1 MSSADWSLAPQAH
14 AQVFAEKVLPHSG
27 LDGTTPQ
34 QHPKAIVLAGQPGAG
49 KSGVAGAA
57 IRELAGDAIP
67 IDPDALREMHRDAP
81 QLVQQHPYT
90 WSGHTHSDASQW
102 AKELRSL
109 AVEGHRNLILDTTL
123 GNGDAAVNLI
133 KNLQAKGYEVEIRG
147 VVAHRLESELGVD
160 RRFTDKLDDEGFG
173 RYVPEDVRKHVYD
186 ALPGNLDKV
195 QAETGIQIRLY
206 GREGA
211 QVYDSHSDTRLPGAA
226 LEAEREARLK
236 DPRITQ
242 SLRDGWRA
250 QGRWHAELTD
260 TLPLNDKVSPPT
272 AAAVLDER
280 ATLKVVEGITPNI
293 QEARSVDHTIRVHPN
308 MVRGA
313 VIGGTAATVVEAAS
327 EGTKIADLYARDNRT
342 GAEAALLDFGA
353 RSVGGWTGAAVGAKV
368 GTLLGI
374 ESGPG
379 AIVTGIIGGGLGAWG
394 GGEIVDWI
402 EKYQINN
409 QADSTGRVWTFDP
422 AHPEKGW
429 THSEREIIGTVGT
442 LADRPIYGATTL
454 LTADAE
460 LTQQLNYQASSRAVG
475 LRLSEPD
482 QPINPFSIAGDA
494 SETPSALPRS
504 WERNPENGE
513 WRREIVHQVLEH
525 GIKNTTVE
533 VADATKAAQL
543 DDAARGIMA
552 FNAARSSAAF
562 AKQYEHAYTAQGW
575 SQYGPIPDE
584 VIWAQDHP
592 DHVLASDGRT
602 YQQQGD
608 GEWLHDGWI
617 YDSLTEGNIRDE
629 LNGTYSQIRAIQQM
643 EAPVPGAHDRSIEA
657 LTVNEREARDQ
668 AMQEANR
675 LGVAAPQAQQVAAA
689 AVAEVRGEHAEERL
703 TPQAVIDAH
712 SVERA
717 ALSPNTSPLVQ
728 EHRAPTPAAPT
739 PSDPVES
746 VQEPARRE
754 ARRPE
759 PTAASATQPAREESS
774 EPRAPTEANP
784 PAHTMPAAPVPS
796 PGIPSTERSPAQAE
810 ASAVP
815 TPDVGRP
822 ASAQE
827 PVATHTHS
835 TAPSIQ
841 TEVAEAVSV
850 TVRLHEAESTPA
862 PAPAPAPVQ
871 LESDVPATLAAAEP
885 AAPPQMTGAA
895 PKVSEH
901 EPPYAPP
908 PVEAPAAAPSSATA
922 QQEPEAP
929 PAPLLPTQPEH
940 PDHALYQQVR
950 EGVAT
955 LDAKHGR
962 TFDEA
967 SERITASLLVLA
979 KDNDL
984 DRVDHVLLS
993 NATADKPAGHTL
1005 FVVQGEPNDPAHQRA
1020 AMPTELAA
1028 QTTVEESMQQFDL
1041 VSREAHQR
1049 AIANQLEQQLEDQRV
1064 QQDIQIRAASMG

>member
-27 LDGTTPQ
+27 LDSTTPQ
-34 QHPKAIVLAGQPGAG
+34 EHPKAIVLAGQPGAG

-123 GNGDAAVNLI
+123 GNGDAAVDLI

-173 RYVPEDVRKHVYD
+173 RYVPEDVRKRVYH
-186 ALPGNLDKV
+186 ALPDNLNKV
-195 QAETGIQIRLY
+195 QSETGIQIRLY

-236 DPRITQ
+236 DTRITQ
-242 SLRDGWRA
+242 AVRDGWRT
-250 QGRWHAELTD
+250 QGRWHAELGD

-272 AAAVLDER
+272 AAAVFDER

-293 QEARSVDHTIRVHPN
+293 QEACSVDHTIRVRPN

-313 VIGGTAATVVEAAS
+313 IIGGAAATVVEAAT

-342 GAEAALLDFGA
+342 GAEAAILDFGA
-353 RSVGGWTGAAVGAKV
+353 RSVGGWTGAALGAKA

-379 AIVTGIIGGGLGAWG
+379 AIVTGIIGAGLGAWG
-394 GGEIVDWI
+394 ASEVVEWV
-402 EKYQINN
+402 EKYKINN
-409 QADSTGRVWTFDP
+409 QGDGTGRVWTFDP
-422 AHPEKGW
+422 GHPENGW

-442 LADRPIYGATTL
+442 LADRPIYGPATL

-460 LTQQLNYQASSRAVG
+460 LTQQLNYQASSLAVG
-475 LRLSEPD
+475 LRMREPD

-494 SETPSALPRS
+494 TDTPSALPRS
-504 WERNPENGE
+504 WERSPETGE
-513 WRREIVHQVLEH
+513 WRREVVHQVLEH

-533 VADATKAAQL
+533 VADAAKAAHL
-543 DDAARGIMA
+543 DETAQGIMA

-562 AKQYEHAYTAQGW
+562 AKQYEQVYTTQGW
-575 SQYGPIPDE
+575 SQYGEIPEE
-584 VIWAQDHP
+584 VVFARNHP

-602 YQQQGD
+602 YQRQHD

-617 YDSLTEGNIRDE
+617 YDSLAEGNIRDE
-629 LNGTYSQIRAIQQM
+629 LNGTYPQIRAIQQQ
-643 EAPVPGAHDRSIEA
+643 EAPTPGSHERRIEA
-657 LTVNEREARDQ
+657 LTANERDAYDQ
-668 AMQEANR
+668 ATQEANR
-675 LGVAAPQAQQVAAA
+675 LGVAAPQAQQLAAA
-689 AVAEVRGEHAEERL
+689 AVAEVRGEHADERL
-703 TPQAVIDAH
+703 TPQAVVDAH
-712 SVERA
+712 AEERA
-717 ALSPNTSPLVQ
+717 AQAPSAPPLVQ
-728 EHRAPTPAAPT
+728 EHRTPAPAAPT
-739 PSDPVES
+739 PSVRAEPA
-746 VQEPARRE
+746 QEPARPE
-754 ARRPE
+754 GPRPE
-759 PTAASATQPAREESS
+759 PTAAKAPPTQEDSS
-774 EPRAPTEANP
+774 EQKVRTDAD
-784 PAHTMPAAPVPS
+784 
-796 PGIPSTERSPAQAE
+796 SPAQQTPSAPAPSPSIPAAE
-810 ASAVP
+810 QSRAQPEA
-815 TPDVGRP
+815 RALP
-822 ASAQE
+822 ASGVERHAPAQD
-827 PVATHTHS
+827 PVATHAHS
-835 TAPSIQ
+835 LAPAHQ
-841 TEVAEAVSV
+841 TEVADAAPV
-850 TVRLHEAESTPA
+850 TARLHENDAKPA
-862 PAPAPAPVQ
+862 PIQPKSEIPANR
-871 LESDVPATLAAAEP
+871 AAVEP
-885 AAPPQMTGAA
+885 AAPPLATDAT

-901 EPPYAPP
+901 ERPYTPSP
-908 PVEAPAAAPSSATA
+908 MDVQPTPPSSAMA
-922 QQEPEAP
+922 FQQPEAP

-950 EGVAT
+950 EGVAR

-962 TFDEA
+962 TYDEA
-967 SERITASLLVLA
+967 SERMTASLLVLA

-993 NATADKPAGHTL
+993 NATADKPTGHTL
-1005 FVVQGEPNDPAHQRA
+1005 FVVQGEPSDPAHQRA

-1028 QTTVEESMQQFDL
+1028 QTSVEESMQQFDA
-1041 VSREAHQR
+1041 VSRETQQR

>member
-1 MSSADWSLAPQAH
+1 MASRDGQLPLDVHQR
-14 AQVFAEKVLPHSG
+14 VLRETIIPESG
-27 LDGTTPQ
+27 LSHHASQTT
-34 QHPKAIVLAGQPGAG
+34 PKAILLAGQPGAG
-49 KSGVAGAA
+49 KGTLKDISRA
-57 IRELAGDAIP
+57 ELGGNAVVV
-67 IDPDALREMHRDAP
+67 DPDELRDAYP
-81 QLVQQHPYT
+81 DVERLYGRHPYT
-90 WSGHTHSDASQW
+90 WAGHTHEDASHW
-102 AKELRSL
+102 AKELRSE
-109 AVEGHRNLILDTTL
+109 AVEGRRNLIIDTTL
-123 GNGDAAVNLI
+123 GNGDSAITLI
-133 KNLQAKGYEVEIRG
+133 KDLQAKGYEVEIRG

-160 RRFTDKLDDEGFG
+160 ARFSDSLDNYGFG

-250 QGRWHAELTD
+250 QGRWHAELGD
-260 TLPLNDKVSPPT
+260 TLPLNDKISPPT
-272 AAAVLDER
+272 AAAVFDER

-293 QEARSVDHTIRVHPN
+293 QEARGIDHTIRVRPN

-313 VIGGTAATVVEAAS
+313 VIGGAAATVVEAAT
-327 EGTKIADLYARDNRT
+327 EGTKIADLYARDNRA

-394 GGEIVDWI
+394 GSEIVDWI

-422 AHPEKGW
+422 AHPEEGW

-442 LADRPIYGATTL
+442 LADRPIYGATTQ

-494 SETPSALPRS
+494 SDTPSELPRS
-504 WERNPENGE
+504 WERNPETGE
-513 WRREIVHQVLEH
+513 WRREVVHQVLEH

-543 DDAARGIMA
+543 DEAAQGIMA
-552 FNAARSSAAF
+552 FNAARSSPAF
-562 AKQYEHAYTAQGW
+562 AKQYEQAYTAQGW

-617 YDSLTEGNIRDE
+617 YDSLAKGNIRDE
-629 LNGTYSQIRAIQQM
+629 LNGTREQIRAIQQM
-643 EAPVPGAHDRSIEA
+643 EAPVPGAHERRIEA
-657 LTVNEREARDQ
+657 LTVNEREAHDQ

-675 LGVAAPQAQQVAAA
+675 LGVAAPQAQQAAAA
-689 AVAEVRGEHAEERL
+689 AVAEVRGEHVEERM
-703 TPQAVIDAH
+703 TPQAVIDART
-712 SVERA
+712 VERA
-717 ALSPNTSPLVQ
+717 ALAPNAPPLVQ
-728 EHRAPTPAAPT
+728 EHRVPTSSAPTQ
-739 PSDPVES
+739 SDRVES

-754 ARRPE
+754 APRQE
-759 PTAASATQPAREESS
+759 PTAAAAMPPARDESS
-774 EPRAPTEANP
+774 ERQVHTEANR
-784 PAHTMPAAPVPS
+784 PAHPMPAAPASS
-796 PGIPSTERSPAQAE
+796 PGIPPAERSPAQPE
-810 ASAVP
+810 VSALP
-815 TPDVGRP
+815 TPDVGHP
-822 ASAQE
+822 APAQE
-827 PVATHTHS
+827 PVATQTHS
-835 TAPSIQ
+835 PAPSIQ
-841 TEVAEAVSV
+841 TEVAEAAPA
-850 TVRLHEAESTPA
+850 TARLHEAEATPA
-862 PAPAPAPVQ
+862 PIQ

-885 AAPPQMTGAA
+885 AAPPLRADAA

-901 EPPYAPP
+901 EPSYVPP
-908 PVEAPAAAPSSATA
+908 PVEAPATPHSSVTA

-967 SERITASLLVLA
+967 SERMTASLLVLA

-1005 FVVQGEPNDPAHQRA
+1005 FVVQGEPSDPAHQRA

-1028 QTTVEESMQQFDL
+1028 QTSVEESMQQFDA
-1041 VSREAHQR
+1041 VSREAQQR

>member
-1 MSSADWSLAPQAH
+1 MASKDGQLPADVHQR
-14 AQVFAEKVLPHSG
+14 VLRETIIPESG
-27 LDGTTPQ
+27 LSHHTSQTT
-34 QHPKAIVLAGQPGAG
+34 PKAILLAGQPGAG
-49 KSGVAGAA
+49 KGTLKDISRA
-57 IRELAGDAIP
+57 ELGGNVVVV
-67 IDPDALREMHRDAP
+67 DPDELRDAYP
-81 QLVQQHPYT
+81 DVERLYERYPYT
-90 WSGHTHSDASQW
+90 WAGHTHEDASHW
-102 AKELRSL
+102 AKELRAG
-109 AVEGHRNLILDTTL
+109 AVKGRRNLILDTTL
-123 GNGDAAVNLI
+123 GNGDSAITLI
-133 KNLQAKGYEVEIRG
+133 KDLQAKGYEVEIRG

-160 RRFTDKLDDEGFG
+160 ARFSNSLDNYGFG

-206 GREGA
+206 GRKGA
-211 QVYDSHSDTRLPGAA
+211 QVYDSHSDTRLPGTA
-226 LEAEREARLK
+226 LEAEREARLN

-242 SLRDGWRA
+242 TLRDDWRA
-250 QGRWHAELTD
+250 QGRWHAELGD
-260 TLPLNDKVSPPT
+260 TLPHNTKVSPPT

-280 ATLKVVEGITPNI
+280 ATLKVVEGITPSI
-293 QEARSVDHTIRVHPN
+293 QEARGIDHTIRVRPN

-313 VIGGTAATVVEAAS
+313 VIGGATATVVEAAT
-327 EGTKIADLYARDNRT
+327 EGTRIADLYARDNRT

-353 RSVGGWTGAAVGAKV
+353 RSVGGWTGAVVGAKV

-394 GGEIVDWI
+394 ASEIVEWI

-409 QADSTGRVWTFDP
+409 QADSTDRIWTFDP

-429 THSEREIIGTVGT
+429 TREETEIVGTVGT

-460 LTQQLNYQASSRAVG
+460 LSQQLNYQASSRAVG

-494 SETPSALPRS
+494 SDTPSALPRS

-513 WRREIVHQVLEH
+513 WRREVVHQVLEH

-543 DDAARGIMA
+543 DEAAQGIMA

-562 AKQYEHAYTAQGW
+562 AKQYEEAYTAQGW
-575 SQYGPIPDE
+575 SRYGAIPDE
-584 VIWAQDHP
+584 VIWAREHP

-602 YQQQGD
+602 YQHQGD

-617 YDSLTEGNIRDE
+617 YDSLAEGNIRDE
-629 LNGTYSQIRAIQQM
+629 LNSTYPQIRAIQQM
-643 EAPVPGAHDRSIEA
+643 EAPVPSAQERSIEA
-657 LTVNEREARDQ
+657 LTANERDAHEQ

-675 LGVAAPQAQQVAAA
+675 LGVAAPQVQQMAAA

-712 SVERA
+712 TVERA
-717 ALSPNTSPLVQ
+717 ALAPNTSPLVQ
-728 EHRAPTPAAPT
+728 EHHAPAPAAPT
-739 PSDPVES
+739 PSDRVES

-754 ARRPE
+754 APRQE
-759 PTAASATQPAREESS
+759 PTAAAATQPARDESS
-774 EPRAPTEANP
+774 ERQAHTEENP
-784 PAHTMPAAPVPS
+784 PAHPMPAAPLPS
-796 PGIPSTERSPAQAE
+796 PGIPSAERSPAQPE
-810 ASAVP
+810 VSALP
-815 TPDVGRP
+815 TSDVGHP
-822 ASAQE
+822 APAQE
-827 PVATHTHS
+827 PVATHAHS
-835 TAPSIQ
+835 PAPSIH
-841 TEVAEAVSV
+841 TEVTEAAPATARLPEAEA
-850 TVRLHEAESTPA
+850 TPA
-862 PAPAPAPVQ
+862 PIQ
-871 LESDVPATLAAAEP
+871 LEPDVPATLAAAEP
-885 AAPPQMTGAA
+885 AARPLITDAA

-908 PVEAPAAAPSSATA
+908 PVEAPAAPPSSATA

-929 PAPLLPTQPEH
+929 PTPLLPTQPEH

-950 EGVAT
+950 EGVAA

-962 TFDEA
+962 TFDQA
-967 SERITASLLVLA
+967 SERMTASLLVLA

-993 NATADKPAGHTL
+993 NASADKPAGHTL
-1005 FVVQGEPNDPAHQRA
+1005 FVVQGEPSDPAHQRA

-1028 QTTVEESMQQFDL
+1028 QTSVEESMQQFDA
-1041 VSREAHQR
+1041 VSREAQQR

>member
-1 MSSADWSLAPQAH
+1 MPAPSAVLAPATH
-14 AQVFAEKVLPHSG
+14 AEYLERHVIPRSG
-27 LDGTTPQ
+27 FNSANHHEVPR
-34 QHPKAIVLAGQPGAG
+34 AIVLAGQPGAG
-49 KSGVAGAA
+49 KRKLNDAA
-57 IRELAGDAIP
+57 KIDLGYDVVP
-67 IDPDALREMHRDAP
+67 IDPDDLRDTHPDVER
-81 QLVQQHPYT
+81 LRQQHPYT
-90 WSGHTHSDASQW
+90 WAGHTHEDASQW
-102 AKELRSL
+102 AKELRS
-109 AVEGHRNLILDTTL
+109 AAIGGRRNLILDTTL
-123 GNGDAAVNLI
+123 GNGDSAVTLI
-133 KNLQAKGYEVEIRG
+133 KDLQAKGYDVEIRG

-160 RRFTDKLDDEGFG
+160 ARFADSLNSAGFG

-195 QAETGIQIRLY
+195 HAETGIQIRLY
-206 GREGA
+206 GREGT

-250 QGRWHAELTD
+250 QGRWHAELGD

-272 AAAVLDER
+272 AAAVFDER

-293 QEARSVDHTIRVHPN
+293 QEARVIDHTIRVRPN

-313 VIGGTAATVVEAAS
+313 VIGGAAATVVEAAT

-342 GAEAALLDFGA
+342 GAETALLDFGA

-429 THSEREIIGTVGT
+429 THSEREIVGTVGT
-442 LADRPIYGATTL
+442 LADRPIYGATTQ

-494 SETPSALPRS
+494 SDTPSALPRS

-513 WRREIVHQVLEH
+513 WRREVVHQVLEH

-543 DDAARGIMA
+543 DEAAQGIMA

-562 AKQYEHAYTAQGW
+562 AKQYEEAYTAQGW

-584 VIWAQDHP
+584 VIWARNHP
-592 DHVLASDGRT
+592 DHVLASDGRR
-602 YQQQGD
+602 YQHQGD

-617 YDSLTEGNIRDE
+617 YDSLAEGNIRDE
-629 LNGTYSQIRAIQQM
+629 LNSTYPQIRAIQQM
-643 EAPVPGAHDRSIEA
+643 EAPVPSAQERSIEA
-657 LTVNEREARDQ
+657 LTANERDAHEQ

-675 LGVAAPQAQQVAAA
+675 LGVAAPQVQQMAAA

-717 ALSPNTSPLVQ
+717 ALAPNTSPLVQ
-728 EHRAPTPAAPT
+728 EHHAPAPAAPT
-739 PSDPVES
+739 PSDRVES

-754 ARRPE
+754 APRQE
-759 PTAASATQPAREESS
+759 PTAAAATQPARDESS
-774 EPRAPTEANP
+774 ERQAHTEENP
-784 PAHTMPAAPVPS
+784 PAHPMPAAPLPS
-796 PGIPSTERSPAQAE
+796 PGIPSAERSPAQPE
-810 ASAVP
+810 VSALP
-815 TPDVGRP
+815 TSDVGHP
-822 ASAQE
+822 APAQE
-827 PVATHTHS
+827 PVATHAHS
-835 TAPSIQ
+835 PAPSIH
-841 TEVAEAVSV
+841 TEVTEAAPATARLPEAEA
-850 TVRLHEAESTPA
+850 TPA
-862 PAPAPAPVQ
+862 PIQ
-871 LESDVPATLAAAEP
+871 LEPDVPATLAAAEP
-885 AAPPQMTGAA
+885 AARPLITDAA

-908 PVEAPAAAPSSATA
+908 PVEAPAAPPSSATA

-950 EGVAT
+950 EGVAA

-967 SERITASLLVLA
+967 SERMTASLLVLA

-984 DRVDHVLLS
+984 ARVDHVLLS

-1005 FVVQGEPNDPAHQRA
+1005 FVVQGEPSDPAHQRA

-1028 QTTVEESMQQFDL
+1028 QTSVEESMQQFDA
-1041 VSREAHQR
+1041 VSREAQQR

-1064 QQDIQIRAASMG
+1064 QHDIQIRAASMG

>member
-14 AQVFAEKVLPHSG
+14 AQAFAEKVLPHSG
-27 LDGTTPQ
+27 LDSTTPQ
-34 QHPKAIVLAGQPGAG
+34 EHPKAIVLAGQPGAG

-173 RYVPEDVRKHVYD
+173 RYVPEDVRKRVYH
-186 ALPGNLDKV
+186 ALPDNLNKV
-195 QAETGIQIRLY
+195 QSETGIQIRLY

-250 QGRWHAELTD
+250 QGRWHAELGD
-260 TLPLNDKVSPPT
+260 TLPLNAKVSPPT
-272 AAAVLDER
+272 AAAVFDER

-293 QEARSVDHTIRVHPN
+293 QEARGIDHTIRVRPN

-313 VIGGTAATVVEAAS
+313 VVGGAAATVFEAAT
-327 EGTKIADLYARDNRT
+327 EGTRIADLYARDNRT
-342 GAEAALLDFGA
+342 GAEAALLDFGT
-353 RSVGGWTGAAVGAKV
+353 RSVGGWTGAVLGAKV

-394 GGEIVDWI
+394 GSEIVDWI

-409 QADSTGRVWTFDP
+409 QADSTGRIWTFDP

-429 THSEREIIGTVGT
+429 THSDREIIGTVGT
-442 LADRPIYGATTL
+442 LADRPIYGATTQ

-482 QPINPFSIAGDA
+482 QPINPFNIAGDA
-494 SETPSALPRS
+494 SDTPSALPRS

-513 WRREIVHQVLEH
+513 WRREVVHQVLEH

-533 VADATKAAQL
+533 VADATKAAHL
-543 DDAARGIMA
+543 DETAQGIMA

-562 AKQYEHAYTAQGW
+562 AKQYEQVYTTQGW
-575 SQYGPIPDE
+575 SQYGEIPEE
-584 VIWAQDHP
+584 VVFARNHP

-602 YQQQGD
+602 YQRQHD

-617 YDSLTEGNIRDE
+617 YDSLAEGNIRDE
-629 LNGTYSQIRAIQQM
+629 LNGTYPQIRAIQQQ
-643 EAPVPGAHDRSIEA
+643 EAPTPGSHERRIEA
-657 LTVNEREARDQ
+657 LTANERDAYDQ
-668 AMQEANR
+668 ATQEANR
-675 LGVAAPQAQQVAAA
+675 LGVAAPQAQQQAAA
-689 AVAEVRGEHAEERL
+689 AVAEVRGEHADERL
-703 TPQAVIDAH
+703 TPQAVVDAH
-712 SVERA
+712 AEERA
-717 ALSPNTSPLVQ
+717 APAPSAPPLVQ
-728 EHRAPTPAAPT
+728 EHRTPAPAAPT
-739 PSDPVES
+739 PSVRAEPA
-746 VQEPARRE
+746 QEPTRPE
-754 ARRPE
+754 GLRPE
-759 PTAASATQPAREESS
+759 PTAAKAPPTQEDSS
-774 EPRAPTEANP
+774 EQKVRTDADSAAQQTPSAPAP
-784 PAHTMPAAPVPS
+784 SPSIPAAEQS
-796 PGIPSTERSPAQAE
+796 RAQPE
-810 ASAVP
+810 ASAL
-815 TPDVGRP
+815 P
-822 ASAQE
+822 ASGVERHAPAQD
-827 PVATHTHS
+827 PVATHAHS
-835 TAPSIQ
+835 LAPANQ
-841 TEVAEAVSV
+841 TEVADAAPV
-850 TVRLHEAESTPA
+850 TARLHENDAKPA
-862 PAPAPAPVQ
+862 PIQPKSEIPANR
-871 LESDVPATLAAAEP
+871 AAVEP
-885 AAPPQMTGAA
+885 AAPPPATDAA

-901 EPPYAPP
+901 ERPYTPSP
-908 PVEAPAAAPSSATA
+908 MDVQPTPPSSAMA
-922 QQEPEAP
+922 FQQPEAP

-950 EGVAT
+950 EGVAR

-967 SERITASLLVLA
+967 SERMTASLLVLA

-993 NATADKPAGHTL
+993 NATADKPTGHTL
-1005 FVVQGEPNDPAHQRA
+1005 FVVQGEPSDPAHQRA

-1028 QTTVEESMQQFDL
+1028 QTSVEESMQQFDA
-1041 VSREAHQR
+1041 VSREAQQR

>member
-1 MSSADWSLAPQAH
+1 MDTPHPRLSPEEH
-14 AQVFAEKVLPHSG
+14 AARLRDVILPESRLDQVTSQPM
-27 LDGTTPQ
+27 PR
-34 QHPKAIVLAGQPGAG
+34 AIVLAGQPGAG
-49 KSGVAGAA
+49 KGGLVTAVE
-57 IRELAGDAIP
+57 IELSDDVVKV
-67 IDPDALREMHRDAP
+67 DPDELRGAHPDAR
-81 QLVQQHPYT
+81 LLRQQHPYT
-90 WSGHTHSDASQW
+90 WAGHTHEDASQW
-102 AKELRSL
+102 AKELRST
-109 AVEGHRNLILDTTL
+109 AVEGRRNLILDTTL
-123 GNGDAAVNLI
+123 GNGDSAVSLI
-133 KNLQAKGYEVEIRG
+133 KDLQANGYDVEMRG

-160 RRFTDKLDDEGFG
+160 ARFSNSLDSRGFG

-250 QGRWHAELTD
+250 QGRWHAELGD
-260 TLPLNDKVSPPT
+260 TLPHNTKVSPPT

-293 QEARSVDHTIRVHPN
+293 QEARSVDHTIRVRPN

-313 VIGGTAATVVEAAS
+313 VIGGAAATVVEAAT
-327 EGTKIADLYARDNRT
+327 EGTRIADLYARDNRT

-394 GGEIVDWI
+394 GSEIVDWI

-409 QADSTGRVWTFDP
+409 QADGTGRIWTFDP

-475 LRLSEPD
+475 LRLSAPD

-494 SETPSALPRS
+494 SDTPSALPRP
-504 WERNPENGE
+504 WERNPETGE
-513 WRREIVHQVLEH
+513 WRREVVHQVLEH
-525 GIKNTTVE
+525 GIRNTTIE
-533 VADATKAAQL
+533 VANAVKSAQL
-543 DDAARGIMA
+543 DEAAQGIMA

-562 AKQYEHAYTAQGW
+562 AKQYEQAYTAQGW

-617 YDSLTEGNIRDE
+617 YDSLAEGNIRDE

-643 EAPVPGAHDRSIEA
+643 EAPVPGAHERSIEA

-712 SVERA
+712 TVERA

-728 EHRAPTPAAPT
+728 EHRAPAPAAPT
-739 PSDPVES
+739 PSDRVES

-754 ARRPE
+754 APRQE
-759 PTAASATQPAREESS
+759 PTAAAATQPARDESS
-774 EPRAPTEANP
+774 ERRAHTETNP
-784 PAHTMPAAPVPS
+784 PAHPMPAAPVPS
-796 PGIPSTERSPAQAE
+796 AGIPSAERSPAQPE
-810 ASAVP
+810 VSASS
-815 TPDVGRP
+815 TSGVGHP
-822 ASAQE
+822 APAQE

-835 TAPSIQ
+835 PTPSIQ
-841 TEVAEAVSV
+841 TEVAEAAAA
-850 TVRLHEAESTPA
+850 TARLHEAEATPA
-862 PAPAPAPVQ
+862 PIQ
-871 LESDVPATLAAAEP
+871 LEPDVPATLAAADP
-885 AAPPQMTGAA
+885 AAPPLTTDAA
-895 PKVSEH
+895 PRVSEH

-955 LDAKHGR
+955 LDTKHGR

-967 SERITASLLVLA
+967 SERMTASLLVLA

-1005 FVVQGEPNDPAHQRA
+1005 FVVQGEPSDPAHQRA

-1028 QTTVEESMQQFDL
+1028 QTTVEESMQQFDV
-1041 VSREAHQR
+1041 VSREAQQR

-1064 QQDIQIRAASMG
+1064 QHDIQARAASMG

>member
-1 MSSADWSLAPQAH
+1 MASMDGQLPVDVHQR
-14 AQVFAEKVLPHSG
+14 VLRETIIPESG
-27 LDGTTPQ
+27 LNHHTSQTT
-34 QHPKAIVLAGQPGAG
+34 PKAILLAGQPGAG
-49 KSGVAGAA
+49 KGRLKDISRA
-57 IRELAGDAIP
+57 ELGGNVVVV
-67 IDPDALREMHRDAP
+67 DPDELRDAYP
-81 QLVQQHPYT
+81 DVERLYERHPYT
-90 WSGHTHSDASQW
+90 WAGHTHEDASHW
-102 AKELRSL
+102 AKELRAG
-109 AVEGHRNLILDTTL
+109 AVEGRRNLILDTTL
-123 GNGDAAVNLI
+123 GNGDSAITLI
-133 KNLQAKGYEVEIRG
+133 KDLQARGYEVEIRG

-160 RRFTDKLDDEGFG
+160 ARFSNSLDNYGFG

-206 GREGA
+206 GRKGA
-211 QVYDSHSDTRLPGAA
+211 QVYDSHSDTRLPGTA
-226 LEAEREARLK
+226 LEAEREARLN

-242 SLRDGWRA
+242 TLRDDWRA
-250 QGRWHAELTD
+250 QGRWHAELGD
-260 TLPLNDKVSPPT
+260 TLPHNTKVSPPT

-293 QEARSVDHTIRVHPN
+293 QEARGIDHTIRVRPN

-313 VIGGTAATVVEAAS
+313 VIGGATATVVEAAT
-327 EGTKIADLYARDNRT
+327 EGTRIADLYARDNRT

-353 RSVGGWTGAAVGAKV
+353 RSVGGWTGAVVGAKV

-394 GGEIVDWI
+394 ASEIVEWI

-409 QADSTGRVWTFDP
+409 QADSTDRIWTFDP

-429 THSEREIIGTVGT
+429 TREETEIVGTVGT

-460 LTQQLNYQASSRAVG
+460 LSQQLNYQASSRAVG

-494 SETPSALPRS
+494 SDTPSALPRS

-513 WRREIVHQVLEH
+513 WRREVVHQVLEH
-525 GIKNTTVE
+525 GIRNTTVE

-543 DDAARGIMA
+543 DEAAQGIMA

-562 AKQYEHAYTAQGW
+562 AKQYEEAYTAQGW
-575 SQYGPIPDE
+575 SQYGAIPDE
-584 VIWAQDHP
+584 VIWAREHP

-602 YQQQGD
+602 YQHQGD

-617 YDSLTEGNIRDE
+617 YDSLAEGNIRDE
-629 LNGTYSQIRAIQQM
+629 LNRTYPQIRAIQQM
-643 EAPVPGAHDRSIEA
+643 EAPVPGAHERSIEA
-657 LTVNEREARDQ
+657 LTANERDAHDQ

-675 LGVAAPQAQQVAAA
+675 LGVAAPQVQQMAAA

-717 ALSPNTSPLVQ
+717 ALAPNTSPLLQ

-739 PSDPVES
+739 PSNRAEPVR
-746 VQEPARRE
+746 EPARRE
-754 ARRPE
+754 VPQQE
-759 PTAASATQPAREESS
+759 PIAASATQPARDESS
-774 EPRAPTEANP
+774 ERQAHAKANP

-796 PGIPSTERSPAQAE
+796 PGIPSAERSPAQPE
-810 ASAVP
+810 VSALP
-815 TPDVGRP
+815 TPDIGHP
-822 ASAQE
+822 APAQE
-827 PVATHTHS
+827 PVATDPHS
-835 TAPSIQ
+835 PAPSIQ
-841 TEVAEAVSV
+841 TEVAEAAPA
-850 TVRLHEAESTPA
+850 TARLHEAEAKS
-862 PAPAPAPVQ
+862 APVQ
-871 LESDVPATLAAAEP
+871 QESDVPVTLAAAEP
-885 AAPPQMTGAA
+885 ATPALMTDAA
-895 PKVSEH
+895 TQVSEH
-901 EPPYAPP
+901 EPPYTPP
-908 PVEAPAAAPSSATA
+908 PVGAPAASPSSATA
-922 QQEPEAP
+922 QDPEAP

-950 EGVAT
+950 EGVAA

-967 SERITASLLVLA
+967 SERMTASLLVLA

-993 NATADKPAGHTL
+993 NATSDKPAGHTL
-1005 FVVQGEPNDPAHQRA
+1005 FVVQGEPSDPAHQRA

-1028 QTTVEESMQQFDL
+1028 QTTVEESMQQFDA
-1041 VSREAHQR
+1041 VSREAQQR

>member
-1 MSSADWSLAPQAH
+1 MASRDGQLPVDVHQR
-14 AQVFAEKVLPHSG
+14 VLRETIIPESG
-27 LDGTTPQ
+27 LSHHTSQTT
-34 QHPKAIVLAGQPGAG
+34 PKAILLAGQPGAG
-49 KSGVAGAA
+49 KGTLKDISRA
-57 IRELAGDAIP
+57 ELGGNVVVV
-67 IDPDALREMHRDAP
+67 DPDELRDAYP
-81 QLVQQHPYT
+81 GVERLYERHPYT
-90 WSGHTHSDASQW
+90 WAGHTHEDASHW
-102 AKELRSL
+102 AKELRSE
-109 AVEGHRNLILDTTL
+109 AVEGRRNLIVDTTL
-123 GNGDAAVNLI
+123 GNGDSAITLI
-133 KNLQAKGYEVEIRG
+133 KDLQAEGYEVEIRG

-160 RRFTDKLDDEGFG
+160 ARFSDSLDNYGFG
-173 RYVPEDVRKHVYD
+173 RYVPVDVRRQVYE
-186 ALPGNLDKV
+186 ALPGNLNKV
-195 QAETGIQIRLY
+195 HAETGIPIRLH

-211 QVYDSHSDTRLPGAA
+211 RVYDSYSDTRLPGTV
-226 LEAEREARLK
+226 LETEREARLK
-236 DPRITQ
+236 DPRITLT
-242 SLRDGWRA
+242 LRDDWRA
-250 QGRWHAELTD
+250 QGRWHAELGD
-260 TLPLNDKVSPPT
+260 TLPLNTKVSPPT

-293 QEARSVDHTIRVHPN
+293 QEARGIDHTIRVRPN

-313 VIGGTAATVVEAAS
+313 VIGGAAATVLEAAT

-394 GGEIVDWI
+394 GSEIVDWI

-409 QADSTGRVWTFDP
+409 QADSTGKIWTFDP
-422 AHPEKGW
+422 ANPEKGW

-494 SETPSALPRS
+494 SDTPSALPRS

-513 WRREIVHQVLEH
+513 WRREVVHQVLEH

-543 DDAARGIMA
+543 DEAAQGIMA

-562 AKQYEHAYTAQGW
+562 AKQYEQAYIAQGW
-575 SQYGPIPDE
+575 SRYGAIPDE

-602 YQQQGD
+602 YQRQGD

-617 YDSLTEGNIRDE
+617 YDSLAEGNVRDE
-629 LNGTYSQIRAIQQM
+629 LNSTYPQIRAIQQM
-643 EAPVPGAHDRSIEA
+643 EAPVPGAHERRIEA
-657 LTVNEREARDQ
+657 LTVNERDAHDQ

-703 TPQAVIDAH
+703 TPQAVIDA
-712 SVERA
+712 RTDGQA
-717 ALSPNTSPLVQ
+717 ALSPSAPPLAQ
-728 EHRAPTPAAPT
+728 EHRSPTPAAPM
-739 PSDPVES
+739 PSDRAEPVE
-746 VQEPARRE
+746 EPARRE
-754 ARRPE
+754 APRPE
-759 PTAASATQPAREESS
+759 PTSVATPPASKESS
-774 EPRAPTEANP
+774 ERQAHTEANP
-784 PAHTMPAAPVPS
+784 PAHPTPAAPVPS
-796 PGIPSTERSPAQAE
+796 SGTPPAERSPAQPE
-810 ASAVP
+810 VSTLP
-815 TPDVGRP
+815 PPDVEHP
-822 ASAQE
+822 DPKQE
-827 PVATHTHS
+827 AVATHTHS
-835 TAPSIQ
+835 SVSSIQ
-841 TEVAEAVSV
+841 TEVADAAPV
-850 TVRLHEAESTPA
+850 TARLHELEATPA
-862 PAPAPAPVQ
+862 PIHS
-871 LESDVPATLAAAEP
+871 ESGVPANLAAAEP
-885 AAPPQMTGAA
+885 TAPALATDAA
-895 PKVSEH
+895 PKVSEQ
-901 EPPYAPP
+901 EPLYTSP
-908 PVEAPAAAPSSATA
+908 PVEAPVAPPPSATA
-922 QQEPEAP
+922 QREPEAP

-967 SERITASLLVLA
+967 SERMTASLLVLA

-1005 FVVQGEPNDPAHQRA
+1005 FVVQGEPSDPAHQRA

-1028 QTTVEESMQQFDL
+1028 QTSVEESMQQFDA
-1041 VSREAHQR
+1041 VSREAQQR
-1049 AIANQLEQQLEDQRV
+1049 AIANQLEQQLEDQRA
-1064 QQDIQIRAASMG
+1064 QHDIQIRAASMG

>member
-1 MSSADWSLAPQAH
+1 MISADWSLAPQAH

-27 LDGTTPQ
+27 LDSTTPQ
-34 QHPKAIVLAGQPGAG
+34 EHPKAIVLAGQPGAG

-109 AVEGHRNLILDTTL
+109 AVEGRRNLILDTTL

-173 RYVPEDVRKHVYD
+173 RYVPEDVRKHVYG

-242 SLRDGWRA
+242 AVRDGWRT
-250 QGRWHAELTD
+250 QGRWHAELGD

-272 AAAVLDER
+272 AAAVFDER
-280 ATLKVVEGITPNI
+280 ATLKVVEGTAPNI
-293 QEARSVDHTIRVHPN
+293 REAHTIDHTIRVRPN
-308 MVRGA
+308 MVRGT
-313 VIGGTAATVVEAAS
+313 VIGGAAATVVEAAT

-342 GAEAALLDFGA
+342 GAEAAILDFGA
-353 RSVGGWTGAAVGAKV
+353 RSVGGWTGAALGAKA

-379 AIVTGIIGGGLGAWG
+379 AIVTGIIGAGFGTWGAS
-394 GGEIVDWI
+394 EIVEWI

-409 QADSTGRVWTFDP
+409 QRDSAGRIWTFDP

-429 THSEREIIGTVGT
+429 TREDREIVGTVGT

-454 LTADAE
+454 VTADAN
-460 LTQQLNYQASSRAVG
+460 LTQQLNYQASSMAVG
-475 LRLSEPD
+475 QRLSEPD
-482 QPINPFSIAGDA
+482 QPINPFSIPGDA
-494 SETPSALPRS
+494 SDTPSLLPRS
-504 WERNPENGE
+504 WEHNPETGE
-513 WRREIVHQVLEH
+513 WRREVVHQLLEH

-533 VADATKAAQL
+533 VADAAKAAHL
-543 DDAARGIMA
+543 DETAQGIMA

-562 AKQYEHAYTAQGW
+562 AKQYEQVYATQGW
-575 SQYGPIPDE
+575 SQHGEIPEE
-584 VIWAQDHP
+584 VVWARNHP

-602 YQQQGD
+602 YQRQND

-617 YDSLTEGNIRDE
+617 YDSLAEGNIRDE
-629 LNGTYSQIRAIQQM
+629 LNGTYPQIRAIQQQ
-643 EAPVPGAHDRSIEA
+643 EAPTPGSHERRIEA
-657 LTVNEREARDQ
+657 LTANERDAYDQ
-668 AMQEANR
+668 ATQEANR
-675 LGVAAPQAQQVAAA
+675 LGVAAPQAQQLAAA
-689 AVAEVRGEHAEERL
+689 AVAELRGEHADARL

-712 SVERA
+712 AEERA
-717 ALSPNTSPLVQ
+717 APAPSAPPLVQ
-728 EHRAPTPAAPT
+728 QHRTPAPAAPT
-739 PSDPVES
+739 PPDRAEP
-746 VQEPARRE
+746 VQESARPE
-754 ARRPE
+754 APRSE
-759 PTAASATQPAREESS
+759 PTAAKVPPTQEDSS
-774 EPRAPTEANP
+774 EQKARADADSPAHQTPSP
-784 PAHTMPAAPVPS
+784 PASS
-796 PGIPSTERSPAQAE
+796 PGIPPAEQSRAQPEAIALSASGVERHAPTQAPIATDTPSP
-810 ASAVP
+810 V
-815 TPDVGRP
+815 
-822 ASAQE
+822 
-827 PVATHTHS
+827 
-835 TAPSIQ
+835 PSIQ
-841 TEVAEAVSV
+841 TEVVDAAPVIA
-850 TVRLHEAESTPA
+850 RLHEAEAKPA
-862 PAPAPAPVQ
+862 PIQPEPEIPASLTAV
-871 LESDVPATLAAAEP
+871 EP
-885 AAPPQMTGAA
+885 AAAPLTIDPA

-901 EPPYAPP
+901 ARPYTPP
-908 PVEAPAAAPSSATA
+908 PVEAPAAPPSSATA
-922 QQEPEAP
+922 SQESQAP
-929 PAPLLPTQPEH
+929 PAALLPTQPEH

-950 EGVAT
+950 EGVAA

-962 TFDEA
+962 TFDDA
-967 SERITASLLVLA
+967 SERMTASLLVLA

-1005 FVVQGEPNDPAHQRA
+1005 FVVQGEPSDPAHQRA

-1028 QTTVEESMQQFDL
+1028 QTSVEESMQQFDA
-1041 VSREAHQR
+1041 VSREAQQR

>member
-1 MSSADWSLAPQAH
+1 M
-14 AQVFAEKVLPHSG
+14 
-27 LDGTTPQ
+27 
-34 QHPKAIVLAGQPGAG
+34 
-49 KSGVAGAA
+49 
-57 IRELAGDAIP
+57 
-67 IDPDALREMHRDAP
+67 
-81 QLVQQHPYT
+81 
-90 WSGHTHSDASQW
+90 
-102 AKELRSL
+102 
-109 AVEGHRNLILDTTL
+109 
-123 GNGDAAVNLI
+123 
-133 KNLQAKGYEVEIRG
+133 
-147 VVAHRLESELGVD
+147 AHRLESELGVD
-160 RRFTDKLDDEGFG
+160 ARFSNSLDSRGFG

-195 QAETGIQIRLY
+195 QAETGTQIRLY

-226 LEAEREARLK
+226 LETEREARLK

-242 SLRDGWRA
+242 TLRDDWRA
-250 QGRWHAELTD
+250 QGRWHAELTAA
-260 TLPLNDKVSPPT
+260 LPLNDKISPPT

-293 QEARSVDHTIRVHPN
+293 QEARGIDHTIRVRPN

-313 VIGGTAATVVEAAS
+313 VIGGAAATVVEAAT
-327 EGTKIADLYARDNRT
+327 EGTRIADLYARDNRT

-353 RSVGGWTGAAVGAKV
+353 RSVGGWTGAVVGAKV

-394 GGEIVDWI
+394 GSEIVDWI

-409 QADSTGRVWTFDP
+409 QADNTGRVWTFDP

-475 LRLSEPD
+475 LRLSAPD

-494 SETPSALPRS
+494 SDTPSALPRP
-504 WERNPENGE
+504 WERNPETGE
-513 WRREIVHQVLEH
+513 WRREVVHQVLEH
-525 GIKNTTVE
+525 GVKNTTVE
-533 VADATKAAQL
+533 VADAVKSAQL
-543 DDAARGIMA
+543 DEAAQGIMA

-562 AKQYEHAYTAQGW
+562 AKQYEQAYTAQGW

-617 YDSLTEGNIRDE
+617 YDSLAEGNIRDE

-643 EAPVPGAHDRSIEA
+643 EAPVPGAHERSIEA

-712 SVERA
+712 SAERA

-728 EHRAPTPAAPT
+728 EHRAPAPAAPT
-739 PSDPVES
+739 PSDRVES

-754 ARRPE
+754 GPRRE
-759 PTAASATQPAREESS
+759 PIAAAATQPAPDESS
-774 EPRAPTEANP
+774 ERQAHTEANP
-784 PAHTMPAAPVPS
+784 PAHPMPAAPVPS
-796 PGIPSTERSPAQAE
+796 RGIPSAERSPAQPE
-810 ASAVP
+810 VSASS
-815 TPDVGRP
+815 TSDVGHP
-822 ASAQE
+822 APAQE

-835 TAPSIQ
+835 PTPSIQ
-841 TEVAEAVSV
+841 TEVAV
-850 TVRLHEAESTPA
+850 TARLHEAEAT
-862 PAPAPAPVQ
+862 PAPVQ
-871 LESDVPATLAAAEP
+871 LEPDVPAPLAAAEP
-885 AAPPQMTGAA
+885 AVPPLITDAA

-901 EPPYAPP
+901 EPPYTPP
-908 PVEAPAAAPSSATA
+908 PVETEAAPPSSATA
-922 QQEPEAP
+922 QCELKAP

-967 SERITASLLVLA
+967 SERMTASLLVLA

-1005 FVVQGEPNDPAHQRA
+1005 FVVQGEPSDPAHQRA

-1028 QTTVEESMQQFDL
+1028 QTSVEESMQQFDA

-1064 QQDIQIRAASMG
+1064 QHDIQARAASMG

>member
-1 MSSADWSLAPQAH
+1 MSAPDSRLDHETH
-14 AQVFAEKVLPHSG
+14 ARLLQEKVIPNGGVNETSS
-27 LDGTTPQ
+27 Q
-34 QHPKAIVLAGQPGAG
+34 IHPKAVVLAGQPGAG
-49 KSGVAGAA
+49 KSKVSGALL
-57 IRELAGDAIP
+57 REFDGDVVLV
-67 IDPDALREMHRDAP
+67 DPDELRRTHSEFVS
-81 QLVQQHPYT
+81 LSQQHPYT
-90 WSGHTHSDASQW
+90 WAGHTHEDASQW
-102 AKELRSL
+102 AKELRS
-109 AVEGHRNLILDTTL
+109 AAIGGRRNLILDTTL
-123 GNGDAAVNLI
+123 GNGDSAVTLI
-133 KNLQAKGYEVEIRG
+133 KDLQAKGYDVEIRG

-160 RRFTDKLDDEGFG
+160 ARFADSLNSAGFG

-195 QAETGIQIRLY
+195 QAETGVQIRLY

-211 QVYDSHSDTRLPGAA
+211 QVYDSHSDIRLPGAA

-250 QGRWHAELTD
+250 QGRWHAELAD
-260 TLPLNDKVSPPT
+260 TLPLNDKVSPHT
-272 AAAVLDER
+272 AAAVFDER

-293 QEARSVDHTIRVHPN
+293 QEARGIDHTIRVRPN

-313 VIGGTAATVVEAAS
+313 VIGGAAATIVEAAT

-422 AHPEKGW
+422 AHPENGW
-429 THSEREIIGTVGT
+429 THSEREIVGTVGT
-442 LADRPIYGATTL
+442 LSDRPIYGATTL

-494 SETPSALPRS
+494 SDTPSALPRS

-513 WRREIVHQVLEH
+513 WRREVVHQVLEH

-543 DDAARGIMA
+543 DEAAQGIMA

-562 AKQYEHAYTAQGW
+562 AKQYEEAYTAQGW

-584 VIWAQDHP
+584 VIWARNHP
-592 DHVLASDGRT
+592 DHVLASDGRR
-602 YQQQGD
+602 YQHQGD

-617 YDSLTEGNIRDE
+617 YDSLAEGSIRDE
-629 LNGTYSQIRAIQQM
+629 LNRTYPQIRAIQQM
-643 EAPVPGAHDRSIEA
+643 EAPVPGAHERSIEA
-657 LTVNEREARDQ
+657 LTANERDAHDQ

-703 TPQAVIDAH
+703 TPQAGIDAH

-717 ALSPNTSPLVQ
+717 ALAPNTSPLVQ
-728 EHRAPTPAAPT
+728 EHRAPASAAPT
-739 PSDPVES
+739 PSDRVES

-754 ARRPE
+754 VPQQE
-759 PTAASATQPAREESS
+759 PIAASATQPARDESS
-774 EPRAPTEANP
+774 ERQAHAEANP
-784 PAHTMPAAPVPS
+784 PAHPMPAAPVPS
-796 PGIPSTERSPAQAE
+796 SPGIPSPERSPAHPE
-810 ASAVP
+810 VSVLP
-815 TPDVGRP
+815 TPDVGHP
-822 ASAQE
+822 APAQE
-827 PVATHTHS
+827 PVTTHIHS
-835 TAPSIQ
+835 PAPLIQ
-841 TEVAEAVSV
+841 TEVAEAVPA
-850 TVRLHEAESTPA
+850 TDRPHEAEA
-862 PAPAPAPVQ
+862 KPAPVQ
-871 LESDVPATLAAAEP
+871 PESDVPVTLAAAEP
-885 AAPPQMTGAA
+885 ATPAPMTDAA
-895 PKVSEH
+895 TQVSEH
-901 EPPYAPP
+901 EPFYTPP
-908 PVEAPAAAPSSATA
+908 PVGAPAASPSSATA
-922 QQEPEAP
+922 QEPEAP
-929 PAPLLPTQPEH
+929 PVPLLPTQPEH

-950 EGVAT
+950 EGVAA

-967 SERITASLLVLA
+967 SERMTASLLVLA

-984 DRVDHVLLS
+984 ARVDHILLS

-1005 FVVQGEPNDPAHQRA
+1005 FVVQGEPSDPAHQRA

-1028 QTTVEESMQQFDL
+1028 QTTVEESMQQFDA

>member
-1 MSSADWSLAPQAH
+1 MPAPSAVLAPATH
-14 AQVFAEKVLPHSG
+14 AEYLERHVIPRSG
-27 LDGTTPQ
+27 FNSANHHEVPR
-34 QHPKAIVLAGQPGAG
+34 AIVLAGQPGAG
-49 KSGVAGAA
+49 KRKLNDAA
-57 IRELAGDAIP
+57 KIDLGYDVVP
-67 IDPDALREMHRDAP
+67 IDPDDLRDTHLDVER
-81 QLVQQHPYT
+81 LRQQHPYT
-90 WSGHTHSDASQW
+90 WAGHTHEDASQW
-102 AKELRSL
+102 AKELRS
-109 AVEGHRNLILDTTL
+109 AAIGGRRNLILDTTL
-123 GNGDAAVNLI
+123 GNGDSAVTLI
-133 KNLQAKGYEVEIRG
+133 KDLQAKGYDVEIRG

-160 RRFTDKLDDEGFG
+160 ARFADSLNSAGFG

-195 QAETGIQIRLY
+195 HAETGIQIRLY

-250 QGRWHAELTD
+250 QGRWHAELGD

-272 AAAVLDER
+272 AAAVFDER

-293 QEARSVDHTIRVHPN
+293 QEARVIDHTIRVRPN

-313 VIGGTAATVVEAAS
+313 VIGGAAATVVEAAT
-327 EGTKIADLYARDNRT
+327 EGTRIADLYARDNRT

-353 RSVGGWTGAAVGAKV
+353 RSVGGWTGAVVGAKV

-394 GGEIVDWI
+394 GSEIVDWI

-475 LRLSEPD
+475 LRLSAPN

-494 SETPSALPRS
+494 SDTPSALPRS
-504 WERNPENGE
+504 WERNPETGE
-513 WRREIVHQVLEH
+513 WRREVVHQVLEH

-543 DDAARGIMA
+543 DDAAQGIMA

-562 AKQYEHAYTAQGW
+562 AKQYEQAYTAQGW

-617 YDSLTEGNIRDE
+617 YDSLAEGNIRDE
-629 LNGTYSQIRAIQQM
+629 LNRTYPQIRAIQQM
-643 EAPVPGAHDRSIEA
+643 EAPVPGAHERSIEA

-728 EHRAPTPAAPT
+728 EHRAPAPAAPT
-739 PSDPVES
+739 PSDRVES

-754 ARRPE
+754 APRRE
-759 PTAASATQPAREESS
+759 PIAAAATQPAPDESS
-774 EPRAPTEANP
+774 ERQAHTEANP
-784 PAHTMPAAPVPS
+784 PAHPMPAAPVPS
-796 PGIPSTERSPAQAE
+796 PGIPSAERSPAQPE
-810 ASAVP
+810 VSALP
-815 TPDVGRP
+815 TSDVGHP
-822 ASAQE
+822 APAQE
-827 PVATHTHS
+827 PVATQTHS
-835 TAPSIQ
+835 LAPSIQ
-841 TEVAEAVSV
+841 AEVADAAPA
-850 TVRLHEAESTPA
+850 TARLHEAEAT
-862 PAPAPAPVQ
+862 PAPVQ
-871 LESDVPATLAAAEP
+871 LEPDVPAPLAAAEA
-885 AAPPQMTGAA
+885 AAPR
-895 PKVSEH
+895 VSEH

-908 PVEAPAAAPSSATA
+908 PVEALAAPPSSATA

-950 EGVAT
+950 TGVAT

-967 SERITASLLVLA
+967 SERMTASLLVLA

-1005 FVVQGEPNDPAHQRA
+1005 FVVQGEPSDPAHQRA

-1028 QTTVEESMQQFDL
+1028 QTSVEESMQQFDA

-1049 AIANQLEQQLEDQRV
+1049 VIANQLEQQLEDQRV

>member
-1 MSSADWSLAPQAH
+1 MAPMDGQLPADVHQRALR
-14 AQVFAEKVLPHSG
+14 EKIIPDSG
-27 LDGTTPQ
+27 LSHHTSQTI
-34 QHPKAIVLAGQPGAG
+34 PKAILLAGQPGSG
-49 KSGVAGAA
+49 KGTLKDISKAELGGNVVAV
-57 IRELAGDAIP
+57 
-67 IDPDALREMHRDAP
+67 DPDELRDAYP
-81 QLVQQHPYT
+81 GVRRLYERHPYT
-90 WSGHTHSDASQW
+90 WAGHTHEDASQW
-102 AKELRSL
+102 AKELRS
-109 AVEGHRNLILDTTL
+109 AAIDGRRNLILDTTL
-123 GNGDAAVNLI
+123 GNSSSAITLI
-133 KNLQAKGYEVEIRG
+133 KDLQTKGYDVEIRG
-147 VVAHRLESELGVD
+147 VVAHRLESELGVEGRFAKSMD
-160 RRFTDKLDDEGFG
+160 RYGFG

-211 QVYDSHSDTRLPGAA
+211 QVYDSHSNTRLPGAA

-250 QGRWHAELTD
+250 QGRWHAELGD
-260 TLPLNDKVSPPT
+260 TLPHNTKVSPPT

-293 QEARSVDHTIRVHPN
+293 QEARGIDHTIRVRPN

-313 VIGGTAATVVEAAS
+313 VIGGAAATVVEAAT
-327 EGTKIADLYARDNRT
+327 EGTRIADLYARDNRT
-342 GAEAALLDFGA
+342 GAEAALLDLGA
-353 RSVGGWTGAAVGAKV
+353 RSVGGWTGAAVGAKA

-394 GGEIVDWI
+394 GSEIVDWI

-422 AHPEKGW
+422 AHPDKGW

-460 LTQQLNYQASSRAVG
+460 LTQQLNYQASSRAVA

-482 QPINPFSIAGDA
+482 QPINPFSIAGDT
-494 SETPSALPRS
+494 SDTPSALPRS
-504 WERNPENGE
+504 WERNPQNGE
-513 WRREIVHQVLEH
+513 WRREVVHQVLEH
-525 GIKNTTVE
+525 GIKNITVE

-543 DDAARGIMA
+543 DETAQGIMA

-562 AKQYEHAYTAQGW
+562 AKQYEQAYTAQGW
-575 SQYGPIPDE
+575 SQYGAIPDE

-602 YQQQGD
+602 YQHQGD
-608 GEWLHDGWI
+608 GEWLHDGWV
-617 YDSLTEGNIRDE
+617 YDSLAEGNIRDE
-629 LNGTYSQIRAIQQM
+629 LNGTRQQIRAIQQVD
-643 EAPVPGAHDRSIEA
+643 APVPGAHERRIEA
-657 LTVNEREARDQ
+657 LTANEREAHDQ

-675 LGVAAPQAQQVAAA
+675 LGVAAPQAQQAAAA
-689 AVAEVRGEHAEERL
+689 AVTEVRGEHAEERL

-717 ALSPNTSPLVQ
+717 ALAPNAPPLVQ
-728 EHRAPTPAAPT
+728 EHRAPTPVVPT
-739 PSDPVES
+739 PSNHAEP

-754 ARRPE
+754 AARPE
-759 PTAASATQPAREESS
+759 STEASTPQPAREESS
-774 EPRAPTEANP
+774 ERRAHTEANP
-784 PAHTMPAAPVPS
+784 PAPPMPAAPMPS
-796 PGIPSTERSPAQAE
+796 PGIPPAERSPARPE
-810 ASAVP
+810 VSALP
-815 TPDVGRP
+815 ATDVGHP
-822 ASAQE
+822 APAQE
-827 PVATHTHS
+827 PVATHAHS
-835 TAPSIQ
+835 PAPSIH
-841 TEVAEAVSV
+841 TEATEAAPVA
-850 TVRLHEAESTPA
+850 VRLHETEAKPA
-862 PAPAPAPVQ
+862 PIQA
-871 LESDVPATLAAAEP
+871 ESDVPANLAAAEP
-885 AAPPQMTGAA
+885 AAPTLATDA
-895 PKVSEH
+895 ISKVSEH
-901 EPPYAPP
+901 EPPYTPPPAEAPVAPP
-908 PVEAPAAAPSSATA
+908 PSATA
-922 QQEPEAP
+922 QREPEAP
-929 PAPLLPTQPEH
+929 SAPLLPTQPEH
-940 PDHALYQQVR
+940 PDHALYQQIR

-967 SERITASLLVLA
+967 SERMTASLLVLA
-979 KDNDL
+979 KDSDL

-1005 FVVQGEPNDPAHQRA
+1005 FVVQGEPSDPAHQRA

-1028 QTTVEESMQQFDL
+1028 QTSVEESMQQFDA
-1041 VSREAHQR
+1041 VSREAQQR

>member
-1 MSSADWSLAPQAH
+1 MASMDGQLPVDVHQR
-14 AQVFAEKVLPHSG
+14 VLRETIIPESG
-27 LDGTTPQ
+27 LNHHTSQTT
-34 QHPKAIVLAGQPGAG
+34 PKAILLAGQPGAG
-49 KSGVAGAA
+49 KGRLKDISRA
-57 IRELAGDAIP
+57 ELGGNVVVV
-67 IDPDALREMHRDAP
+67 DPDELRDAYP
-81 QLVQQHPYT
+81 DVERLYERHPYT
-90 WSGHTHSDASQW
+90 WAGHTHEDASHW
-102 AKELRSL
+102 AKELRAG
-109 AVEGHRNLILDTTL
+109 AVEGRRNLILDTTL
-123 GNGDAAVNLI
+123 GNGDSAITLI
-133 KNLQAKGYEVEIRG
+133 KDLQAKGYEVEIRG

-160 RRFTDKLDDEGFG
+160 ARFSNSLDNYGFG

-211 QVYDSHSDTRLPGAA
+211 QAYDSHSDTRLPGTA

-236 DPRITQ
+236 DPRITHT
-242 SLRDGWRA
+242 LRDGWRS
-250 QGRWHAELTD
+250 QGRWHAQLTD

-293 QEARSVDHTIRVHPN
+293 QEARSVDHTIRVRPN

-313 VIGGTAATVVEAAS
+313 VIGGAAATVVEAAT

-394 GGEIVDWI
+394 GSEIVDWI

-422 AHPEKGW
+422 AHPENGW
-429 THSEREIIGTVGT
+429 THSEREIVGTVGT

-494 SETPSALPRS
+494 RDTPSALPRS

-513 WRREIVHQVLEH
+513 WRREVVHQVLEH

-543 DDAARGIMA
+543 DEAAQGIMA

-562 AKQYEHAYTAQGW
+562 AKQYEEAYTAQGW
-575 SQYGPIPDE
+575 SQYGAIPDE
-584 VIWAQDHP
+584 VIWAREHP

-602 YQQQGD
+602 YQHQGD

-617 YDSLTEGNIRDE
+617 YDSLAEGNIRDE
-629 LNGTYSQIRAIQQM
+629 LNSTYPQIRAIQQM
-643 EAPVPGAHDRSIEA
+643 EAPVPGAHERSIEA
-657 LTVNEREARDQ
+657 LTANERDTHDQ

-703 TPQAVIDAH
+703 MPQAVIDTRT
-712 SVERA
+712 VEHA
-717 ALSPNTSPLVQ
+717 ALAPNTSPLLQ
-728 EHRAPTPAAPT
+728 EHRAPTPAVPT
-739 PSDPVES
+739 PSNRAEPVREL
-746 VQEPARRE
+746 ARRE
-754 ARRPE
+754 VPQQE
-759 PTAASATQPAREESS
+759 PIAASATQPARDESS
-774 EPRAPTEANP
+774 ERQAHAEANP

-796 PGIPSTERSPAQAE
+796 PGIPSAERSPAQPE
-810 ASAVP
+810 VSALP
-815 TPDVGRP
+815 TPDIGYP
-822 ASAQE
+822 ALAQE
-827 PVATHTHS
+827 SVATDPHS
-835 TAPSIQ
+835 PAPSIQ
-841 TEVAEAVSV
+841 TEVAEAVPA
-850 TVRLHEAESTPA
+850 TARLHSAEAKSA
-862 PAPAPAPVQ
+862 PIQP
-871 LESDVPATLAAAEP
+871 ESDVPVTLAAAEP
-885 AAPPQMTGAA
+885 ATPALMTDAA
-895 PKVSEH
+895 TQVSQH
-901 EPPYAPP
+901 EPPYTPP
-908 PVEAPAAAPSSATA
+908 PVEAPAASPSSATI
-922 QQEPEAP
+922 QEPEAP

-950 EGVAT
+950 EGVAA

-967 SERITASLLVLA
+967 SERLTASLLVLA

-1005 FVVQGEPNDPAHQRA
+1005 FVVQGEPSDPAHQRA

-1028 QTTVEESMQQFDL
+1028 QTTVEESMQQFDA
-1041 VSREAHQR
+1041 VSREAQQR

>member
-1 MSSADWSLAPQAH
+1 M
-14 AQVFAEKVLPHSG
+14 
-27 LDGTTPQ
+27 
-34 QHPKAIVLAGQPGAG
+34 
-49 KSGVAGAA
+49 
-57 IRELAGDAIP
+57 
-67 IDPDALREMHRDAP
+67 
-81 QLVQQHPYT
+81 
-90 WSGHTHSDASQW
+90 
-102 AKELRSL
+102 
-109 AVEGHRNLILDTTL
+109 
-123 GNGDAAVNLI
+123 
-133 KNLQAKGYEVEIRG
+133 
-147 VVAHRLESELGVD
+147 AHRLESELGVD
-160 RRFTDKLDDEGFG
+160 ARFSNSLDSRGFG

-293 QEARSVDHTIRVHPN
+293 QEARSVDHTIRVRPN

-313 VIGGTAATVVEAAS
+313 VIGGAAATVVEAAT

-394 GGEIVDWI
+394 GSEIVDWI

-422 AHPEKGW
+422 AHPENGW
-429 THSEREIIGTVGT
+429 THSEREIVGTVGT

-494 SETPSALPRS
+494 RDTPSALPRS

-513 WRREIVHQVLEH
+513 WRREVVHQVLEH

-543 DDAARGIMA
+543 DEAAQGIMA

-562 AKQYEHAYTAQGW
+562 AKQYEEAYTAKGW
-575 SQYGPIPDE
+575 SQYGAIPDE
-584 VIWAQDHP
+584 VIWAREHP

-602 YQQQGD
+602 YQHQGD

-617 YDSLTEGNIRDE
+617 YDSLAEGNIRDE
-629 LNGTYSQIRAIQQM
+629 LNSTYPQIRAIQQM
-643 EAPVPGAHDRSIEA
+643 EAPVPGAHERSIEA
-657 LTVNEREARDQ
+657 LTANERDARDQ

-675 LGVAAPQAQQVAAA
+675 LGVAAPQVQQVAAA

-703 TPQAVIDAH
+703 TPQVVSDARTAEH
-712 SVERA
+712 A
-717 ALSPNTSPLVQ
+717 ALAPNTSPLLQ
-728 EHRAPTPAAPT
+728 EHRAPTPAVPT
-739 PSDPVES
+739 PSNRAEPVR
-746 VQEPARRE
+746 EPARRE
-754 ARRPE
+754 VPQQE
-759 PTAASATQPAREESS
+759 PIAASATQPARDESS
-774 EPRAPTEANP
+774 ERQAHAEANP

-796 PGIPSTERSPAQAE
+796 PGIPSAERSPAQPE
-810 ASAVP
+810 VSALP
-815 TPDVGRP
+815 TPDIGYP
-822 ASAQE
+822 APAQE
-827 PVATHTHS
+827 PVATDPHS
-835 TAPSIQ
+835 PAPSIQ
-841 TEVAEAVSV
+841 TEVAEAVPA
-850 TVRLHEAESTPA
+850 TARLHEVEAKSA
-862 PAPAPAPVQ
+862 PIQP
-871 LESDVPATLAAAEP
+871 ESDVPVTLAAAEP
-885 AAPPQMTGAA
+885 ATPALMTDATTQ
-895 PKVSEH
+895 VSQH
-901 EPPYAPP
+901 EPPYTPP
-908 PVEAPAAAPSSATA
+908 PVEAPAASPSSATI
-922 QQEPEAP
+922 QEPEAP

-950 EGVAT
+950 EGVAA

-967 SERITASLLVLA
+967 SERMTASLLVLA

-1005 FVVQGEPNDPAHQRA
+1005 FVVQGEPSDPGHQRA

-1028 QTTVEESMQQFDL
+1028 QTTVEESMQQFDA
-1041 VSREAHQR
+1041 VSREAQQR

>member
-1 MSSADWSLAPQAH
+1 MASKDGQLPADVHQR
-14 AQVFAEKVLPHSG
+14 VLRETIIPESG
-27 LDGTTPQ
+27 LSHHTSQTT
-34 QHPKAIVLAGQPGAG
+34 PKAILLAGQPGAG
-49 KSGVAGAA
+49 KGTLKDISRA
-57 IRELAGDAIP
+57 ELGGNVVVV
-67 IDPDALREMHRDAP
+67 DPDELRDAYP
-81 QLVQQHPYT
+81 DVERLYERYPYT
-90 WSGHTHSDASQW
+90 WAGHTHEDASHW
-102 AKELRSL
+102 AKELRAG
-109 AVEGHRNLILDTTL
+109 AVEGRRNLILDTTL
-123 GNGDAAVNLI
+123 GNGDSAITLI
-133 KNLQAKGYEVEIRG
+133 KDLQAKGYEVEIRG

-160 RRFTDKLDDEGFG
+160 ARFSNSLDNYGFG

-206 GREGA
+206 GRKGA
-211 QVYDSHSDTRLPGAA
+211 QVYDSHSDTRLPGTA
-226 LEAEREARLK
+226 LESEREARLN

-242 SLRDGWRA
+242 TLRDDWRA
-250 QGRWHAELTD
+250 QGRWHAELGD
-260 TLPLNDKVSPPT
+260 TLPHNTKVSPPT

-293 QEARSVDHTIRVHPN
+293 QEARGIDHTIRVRPN

-313 VIGGTAATVVEAAS
+313 VIGGATATVVEAAT
-327 EGTKIADLYARDNRT
+327 EGTRIADLYARDNRT

-394 GGEIVDWI
+394 GSEIVDWI

-422 AHPEKGW
+422 AHPENGW
-429 THSEREIIGTVGT
+429 THSEREIVGTVGT

-494 SETPSALPRS
+494 SDTPSALPRS
-504 WERNPENGE
+504 WERNPETGE
-513 WRREIVHQVLEH
+513 WRREVVHQVLEH

-543 DDAARGIMA
+543 DEAAQGIMA

-562 AKQYEHAYTAQGW
+562 AKQYEEAYTAQGW
-575 SQYGPIPDE
+575 SQYGAIPDE
-584 VIWAQDHP
+584 VIWAREHP

-602 YQQQGD
+602 YQHQGD

-617 YDSLTEGNIRDE
+617 YDSLAEGNIRDE
-629 LNGTYSQIRAIQQM
+629 LNSTYPQIRAIQQM
-643 EAPVPGAHDRSIEA
+643 EAPVPGAHERSIEA
-657 LTVNEREARDQ
+657 LTANERHAHDQ

-675 LGVAAPQAQQVAAA
+675 LGVAAPQVQQVAAA

-703 TPQAVIDAH
+703 TPQAVIDTRT
-712 SVERA
+712 VEHA
-717 ALSPNTSPLVQ
+717 ALAPSTSPLLQ
-728 EHRAPTPAAPT
+728 EHRAPTPAVPT
-739 PSDPVES
+739 PSNPAEPVR
-746 VQEPARRE
+746 EPARRE
-754 ARRPE
+754 VSQQE
-759 PTAASATQPAREESS
+759 PIAASATQPARDESS
-774 EPRAPTEANP
+774 ERQAHAEANP

-796 PGIPSTERSPAQAE
+796 PGIPSAERSPAQPE
-810 ASAVP
+810 VSALP
-815 TPDVGRP
+815 TPDIGYP
-822 ASAQE
+822 APAQE
-827 PVATHTHS
+827 PVATDPHS
-835 TAPSIQ
+835 PAPSIQ
-841 TEVAEAVSV
+841 TEVAEAVPA
-850 TVRLHEAESTPA
+850 TARLHEAEAKSA
-862 PAPAPAPVQ
+862 PIQP
-871 LESDVPATLAAAEP
+871 ESDVPVTLAAAEP
-885 AAPPQMTGAA
+885 ATPALMTDAA
-895 PKVSEH
+895 TQVSQH
-901 EPPYAPP
+901 EPPYTPP
-908 PVEAPAAAPSSATA
+908 PVEAPAASPSSATI
-922 QQEPEAP
+922 QEPEAP
-929 PAPLLPTQPEH
+929 PAPLLPTKPEH

-950 EGVAT
+950 EGVAA

-967 SERITASLLVLA
+967 SERMTASLLVLA

-1005 FVVQGEPNDPAHQRA
+1005 FVVQGEPSDPGHQRA

-1028 QTTVEESMQQFDL
+1028 QTTVEESMQQFDA
-1041 VSREAHQR
+1041 VSREAQQR

>member
-1 MSSADWSLAPQAH
+1 MASTTNLLSPESHQQILWEQIIP
-14 AQVFAEKVLPHSG
+14 KSG
-27 LDGTTPQ
+27 LDSRMSYGNPQ
-34 QHPKAIVLAGQPGAG
+34 AVILAGQPGAG
-49 KSGVAGAA
+49 KGGLAGQVR
-57 IRELAGDAIP
+57 RELHNDVIT
-67 IDPDALREMHRDAP
+67 IDPDALRDEHEYVRSLRK
-81 QLVQQHPYT
+81 QYPYT
-90 WSGHTHSDASQW
+90 WAGHTHDDASQW
-102 AKELRSL
+102 AKELRSS
-109 AVEGHRNLILDTTL
+109 AIDGRKNLILDTTL
-123 GNGDAAVNLI
+123 GNGDSAVALI
-133 KNLQAKGYEVEIRG
+133 RDLQAKGYEVEVRG

-160 RRFTDKLDDEGFG
+160 RRFTSDLDLVGFG

-211 QVYDSHSDTRLPGAA
+211 QVYDSHSDSRPPGAA

-242 SLRDGWRA
+242 ALRDGWRA

-260 TLPLNDKVSPPT
+260 TLPLNEKVGPST
-272 AAAVLDER
+272 AAAVFDER

-293 QEARSVDHTIRVHPN
+293 QEAGGIDHTIRVRPN

-313 VIGGTAATVVEAAS
+313 VIGGGAATVVEAAT
-327 EGTKIADLYARDNRT
+327 EGTKIAELYARDNRA
-342 GAEAALLDFGA
+342 GAGAALLDFGA

-394 GGEIVDWI
+394 GSEIVDWI

-422 AHPEKGW
+422 THPEKGW
-429 THSEREIIGTVGT
+429 MHSQREIVGSVGT
-442 LADRPIYGATTL
+442 LADRPIYGATTQ

-494 SETPSALPRS
+494 SDTPSALPRS
-504 WERNPENGE
+504 WERNPETGE
-513 WRREIVHQVLEH
+513 WRREVVHQILEH

-543 DDAARGIMA
+543 DEAAQGIMA
-552 FNAARSSAAF
+552 FNAARSSTAF
-562 AKQYEHAYTAQGW
+562 AKQYEKAYTAQGW
-575 SQYGPIPDE
+575 SQYGAIPDE
-584 VIWAQDHP
+584 VIWARDHP

-602 YQQQGD
+602 YQHQGD
-608 GEWLHDGWI
+608 GEWLHDGWL
-617 YDSLTEGNIRDE
+617 YDSLAEGNIREE
-629 LNGTYSQIRAIQQM
+629 LNRTYPQIRAIQQM
-643 EAPVPGAHDRSIEA
+643 EAPVPGAHERRIEA
-657 LTVNEREARDQ
+657 LSVNERDAHDQ

-703 TPQAVIDAH
+703 TPQAVIDA
-712 SVERA
+712 RTAGQA
-717 ALSPNTSPLVQ
+717 APLPSAPPLAQ
-728 EHRAPTPAAPT
+728 EHRSPTSAAPM
-739 PSDPVES
+739 PSGRAEPVA
-746 VQEPARRE
+746 EPARRE
-754 ARRPE
+754 APRPE
-759 PTAASATQPAREESS
+759 PTAVATPPASKESN
-774 EPRAPTEANP
+774 ERQAHTEVNP
-784 PAHTMPAAPVPS
+784 PAHSMPAAPVPS
-796 PGIPSTERSPAQAE
+796 PGIPSAEQFQAE
-810 ASAVP
+810 PKASALP
-815 TPDVGRP
+815 TPGVGHP
-822 ASAQE
+822 APAQE
-827 PVATHTHS
+827 PIATDSHS
-835 TAPSIQ
+835 PAPSIHTDVADAAPVTARLQ
-841 TEVAEAVSV
+841 EAEA
-850 TVRLHEAESTPA
+850 TPA
-862 PAPAPAPVQ
+862 PIQ
-871 LESDVPATLAAAEP
+871 LEPDIPANLAAAEP
-885 AAPPQMTGAA
+885 AAPALATDAA
-895 PKVSEH
+895 SKVSEH
-901 EPPYAPP
+901 EPPYTPPPAEAPVAPP
-908 PVEAPAAAPSSATA
+908 PSTTT
-922 QQEPEAP
+922 QQEPEVP
-929 PAPLLPTQPEH
+929 PSPLLPTQPEH

-967 SERITASLLVLA
+967 SERMTASLLVLA

-1005 FVVQGEPNDPAHQRA
+1005 FVVQGEPSDPAHQRA

-1028 QTTVEESMQQFDL
+1028 QTSVEESMQQFDA
-1041 VSREAHQR
+1041 VSREAQQR

-1064 QQDIQIRAASMG
+1064 QHDIQIRAASMG

>member
-1 MSSADWSLAPQAH
+1 MASKDGQLPADVHQR
-14 AQVFAEKVLPHSG
+14 VLRETIIPESG
-27 LDGTTPQ
+27 LSHHTSQTT
-34 QHPKAIVLAGQPGAG
+34 PKAILLAGQPGAG
-49 KSGVAGAA
+49 KGTLKDISRA
-57 IRELAGDAIP
+57 ELGGNVVVV
-67 IDPDALREMHRDAP
+67 DPDELRDAYP
-81 QLVQQHPYT
+81 DVERLYERHPYT
-90 WSGHTHSDASQW
+90 WAGHTHEDASHW
-102 AKELRSL
+102 AKELRAG
-109 AVEGHRNLILDTTL
+109 AVEGRRNLILDTTL
-123 GNGDAAVNLI
+123 GNGDSAITLI
-133 KNLQAKGYEVEIRG
+133 KDLQARGYEVEIRG

-160 RRFTDKLDDEGFG
+160 ARFSNSLDNYGFG

-206 GREGA
+206 GRKGA
-211 QVYDSHSDTRLPGAA
+211 QVYDSHSDTRLPGTA
-226 LEAEREARLK
+226 LEAEREARLN

-242 SLRDGWRA
+242 TLRDDWRA
-250 QGRWHAELTD
+250 QGRWHAELGD
-260 TLPLNDKVSPPT
+260 TLPHNTKVSPPT

-293 QEARSVDHTIRVHPN
+293 QEARGIDHTIRVRPN

-313 VIGGTAATVVEAAS
+313 VIGGATATVVEAAT
-327 EGTKIADLYARDNRT
+327 EGTRIADLYARDNRT

-353 RSVGGWTGAAVGAKV
+353 RSVGGWTGAVVGAKV

-394 GGEIVDWI
+394 ASEIVEWI

-409 QADSTGRVWTFDP
+409 QADSTDRIWTFDP

-429 THSEREIIGTVGT
+429 TREETEIVGTVGT

-460 LTQQLNYQASSRAVG
+460 LSQQLNYQASSRAVG

-494 SETPSALPRS
+494 SDTPSALPRS

-513 WRREIVHQVLEH
+513 WRREVVHQVLEH
-525 GIKNTTVE
+525 GLKNTTIE

-543 DDAARGIMA
+543 DEAAQGIMA

-562 AKQYEHAYTAQGW
+562 AKQYEEAYTAQGW
-575 SQYGPIPDE
+575 SQYGAIPDE
-584 VIWAQDHP
+584 VIWAREHP

-602 YQQQGD
+602 YQHQGD

-617 YDSLTEGNIRDE
+617 YDSLAEGNIRDE
-629 LNGTYSQIRAIQQM
+629 LNSTYPQIRAIQQM
-643 EAPVPGAHDRSIEA
+643 EAPVPSAQERSIEA
-657 LTVNEREARDQ
+657 LTANERDAHEQ

-675 LGVAAPQAQQVAAA
+675 LGVAAPQVQQMAAA

-712 SVERA
+712 TAERA
-717 ALSPNTSPLVQ
+717 ALAPNTSPLVQ
-728 EHRAPTPAAPT
+728 EHHAPAPAAPT
-739 PSDPVES
+739 PSDRVES

-754 ARRPE
+754 APRQE
-759 PTAASATQPAREESS
+759 PTAAAATQPARDESS
-774 EPRAPTEANP
+774 ERQAHTEENP
-784 PAHTMPAAPVPS
+784 PAHPMPATPLPS
-796 PGIPSTERSPAQAE
+796 PGIPSAERSPAQPE
-810 ASAVP
+810 VSALP
-815 TPDVGRP
+815 TSDVGHP
-822 ASAQE
+822 APAQE
-827 PVATHTHS
+827 PVATHAHS
-835 TAPSIQ
+835 PAPSIH
-841 TEVAEAVSV
+841 TEVTEAAPATARLPEAEA
-850 TVRLHEAESTPA
+850 TPA
-862 PAPAPAPVQ
+862 PIQ
-871 LESDVPATLAAAEP
+871 LEPDVPATFAAAEP
-885 AAPPQMTGAA
+885 AARPLITDAA

-908 PVEAPAAAPSSATA
+908 PVEAPAAPPSSATA

-929 PAPLLPTQPEH
+929 PTPLLPTQPEH
-940 PDHALYQQVR
+940 PDHALYQQLR
-950 EGVAT
+950 KGVAA

-962 TFDEA
+962 SFDEA
-967 SERITASLLVLA
+967 SERMTASLLVLA

-984 DRVDHVLLS
+984 ARVDHVLLS

-1005 FVVQGEPNDPAHQRA
+1005 FVVQGEPSDPAHQRA

-1028 QTTVEESMQQFDL
+1028 QTTVEESMQQFDA

>member
-1 MSSADWSLAPQAH
+1 MP
-14 AQVFAEKVLPHSG
+14 
-27 LDGTTPQ
+27 
-34 QHPKAIVLAGQPGAG
+34 
-49 KSGVAGAA
+49 
-57 IRELAGDAIP
+57 
-67 IDPDALREMHRDAP
+67 
-81 QLVQQHPYT
+81 
-90 WSGHTHSDASQW
+90 
-102 AKELRSL
+102 
-109 AVEGHRNLILDTTL
+109 
-123 GNGDAAVNLI
+123 
-133 KNLQAKGYEVEIRG
+133 
-147 VVAHRLESELGVD
+147 
-160 RRFTDKLDDEGFG
+160 
-173 RYVPEDVRKHVYD
+173 VY
-186 ALPGNLDKV
+186 
-195 QAETGIQIRLY
+195 
-206 GREGA
+206 
-211 QVYDSHSDTRLPGAA
+211 
-226 LEAEREARLK
+226 
-236 DPRITQ
+236 
-242 SLRDGWRA
+242 RA
-250 QGRWHAELTD
+250 QRWK
-260 TLPLNDKVSPPT
+260 PN
-272 AAAVLDER
+272 AAAVFDER

-293 QEARSVDHTIRVHPN
+293 QEARGIDHTIRVRPN

-313 VIGGTAATVVEAAS
+313 VIGGAAATVVEAAT
-327 EGTKIADLYARDNRT
+327 EGTRIADLYARDNRT

-353 RSVGGWTGAAVGAKV
+353 RSVGGWTGAVVGAKV

-394 GGEIVDWI
+394 GSEIVDWI

-409 QADSTGRVWTFDP
+409 QADGTGRIWTFDP
-422 AHPEKGW
+422 AHPENGW
-429 THSEREIIGTVGT
+429 THSEREIVGTVGT
-442 LADRPIYGATTL
+442 LADRPIYGATTQ

-494 SETPSALPRS
+494 SDTPSALLSS

-513 WRREIVHQVLEH
+513 WRREVVHQILEH

-543 DDAARGIMA
+543 DDAAQGIMA

-562 AKQYEHAYTAQGW
+562 AKQYEEAYTAQGW
-575 SQYGPIPDE
+575 SQYGAIPDE
-584 VIWAQDHP
+584 VIWARERPH
-592 DHVLASDGRT
+592 HVLASDGRT
-602 YQQQGD
+602 YQHQGD

-617 YDSLTEGNIRDE
+617 YDSLAQGNIREE
-629 LNGTYSQIRAIQQM
+629 LNRTYPQIRAIQQM
-643 EAPVPGAHDRSIEA
+643 EAPVPGAHERSIEA
-657 LTVNEREARDQ
+657 LTANERDAHDQ

-717 ALSPNTSPLVQ
+717 ALAPNAPPLVQ
-728 EHRAPTPAAPT
+728 EHRAPVPAVPT
-739 PSDPVES
+739 PSNRAQP
-746 VQEPARRE
+746 VQEPACRE
-754 ARRPE
+754 APRQE
-759 PTAASATQPAREESS
+759 PTAAAATQPARDESS
-774 EPRAPTEANP
+774 ERQAHTEANP
-784 PAHTMPAAPVPS
+784 PAHPMPAAPAPS
-796 PGIPSTERSPAQAE
+796 LGIPSAERSPARPE
-810 ASAVP
+810 VSAPP
-815 TPDVGRP
+815 TPNVGHP
-822 ASAQE
+822 APAQE

-835 TAPSIQ
+835 PAPSIQ
-841 TEVAEAVSV
+841 TEVAEAAPA
-850 TVRLHEAESTPA
+850 TARLHEAEASSA
-862 PAPAPAPVQ
+862 PIQ

-885 AAPPQMTGAA
+885 AAPPLMTDAA

-901 EPPYAPP
+901 GPPYASP
-908 PVEAPAAAPSSATA
+908 PVEAPAAPPSSATA

-929 PAPLLPTQPEH
+929 PAPLRPTQPEH

-950 EGVAT
+950 EGVAA

-967 SERITASLLVLA
+967 SERMTASLLVLA

-993 NATADKPAGHTL
+993 NATADRPAGHTL
-1005 FVVQGEPNDPAHQRA
+1005 FVVQGEPSDPAHQRA

-1028 QTTVEESMQQFDL
+1028 QTSVEESMQQFDA

-1064 QQDIQIRAASMG
+1064 RHDIQIRAASMG

>member
-1 MSSADWSLAPQAH
+1 MASTTNLLSPESHQQILWEQIIP
-14 AQVFAEKVLPHSG
+14 KSG
-27 LDGTTPQ
+27 LDSRTSYGNPQ
-34 QHPKAIVLAGQPGAG
+34 AVILAGQPGAG
-49 KSGVAGAA
+49 KGGLAGQVR
-57 IRELAGDAIP
+57 RELHNDVIT
-67 IDPDALREMHRDAP
+67 IDPDALRDEHEYVRSLRK
-81 QLVQQHPYT
+81 QYPYT
-90 WSGHTHSDASQW
+90 WAGHTHDDASQW
-102 AKELRSL
+102 AKELRSS
-109 AVEGHRNLILDTTL
+109 AIDGRKNLILDTTL
-123 GNGDAAVNLI
+123 GNGDSAVALI
-133 KNLQAKGYEVEIRG
+133 RDLQAKGYEVEVRG

-160 RRFTDKLDDEGFG
+160 RRFTSDLDLVGFG
-173 RYVPEDVRKHVYD
+173 RYVPEDVRKHVYE

-211 QVYDSHSDTRLPGAA
+211 QVYDSHSDTRPPGAA

-242 SLRDGWRA
+242 ALRDGWHA
-250 QGRWHAELTD
+250 QGRWHAELGD

-272 AAAVLDER
+272 AAAVFDER

-293 QEARSVDHTIRVHPN
+293 QEARGIDHTIRVRPN

-313 VIGGTAATVVEAAS
+313 VIGGAAATVVEAAT

-394 GGEIVDWI
+394 GSEIVDWI

-429 THSEREIIGTVGT
+429 MHSQREIVGSVGT
-442 LADRPIYGATTL
+442 LADRPIYGATTQ

-494 SETPSALPRS
+494 SDTPSALPRS
-504 WERNPENGE
+504 WERNPETGE
-513 WRREIVHQVLEH
+513 WRREVVHQVLEH

-543 DDAARGIMA
+543 DEAAQGIMA
-552 FNAARSSAAF
+552 FNAARSSTAF
-562 AKQYEHAYTAQGW
+562 AKQYEQAYTAQGW
-575 SQYGPIPDE
+575 SQYGAIPDE
-584 VIWAQDHP
+584 VIWARDHP

-602 YQQQGD
+602 YQHQGD

-617 YDSLTEGNIRDE
+617 YDSLAEGNIREE
-629 LNGTYSQIRAIQQM
+629 LNRTYPQIRAIQQM
-643 EAPVPGAHDRSIEA
+643 EAPVPGAHERRIEA
-657 LTVNEREARDQ
+657 LSVNERDAHDQ

-703 TPQAVIDAH
+703 TPQAVIDA
-712 SVERA
+712 RTAGQA
-717 ALSPNTSPLVQ
+717 APLPSAPPLAQ
-728 EHRAPTPAAPT
+728 EHRSPTSAAPM
-739 PSDPVES
+739 PSGRAEPVA
-746 VQEPARRE
+746 EPARRE
-754 ARRPE
+754 APRPE
-759 PTAASATQPAREESS
+759 PTAVATPPASKESN
-774 EPRAPTEANP
+774 ERQAHTEVNP
-784 PAHTMPAAPVPS
+784 PAHSMPAAPVPS
-796 PGIPSTERSPAQAE
+796 PGIPSAEQFQAE
-810 ASAVP
+810 PKASALP
-815 TPDVGRP
+815 TPGVDRP
-822 ASAQE
+822 APTQE
-827 PVATHTHS
+827 PVATHSPAPLIHTDVADAAPV
-835 TAPSIQ
+835 TARLQ
-841 TEVAEAVSV
+841 EAEA
-850 TVRLHEAESTPA
+850 TPA
-862 PAPAPAPVQ
+862 PIQ
-871 LESDVPATLAAAEP
+871 LKSDVPANLAAAEP
-885 AAPPQMTGAA
+885 TAPALATDAAS
-895 PKVSEH
+895 KVSEH
-901 EPPYAPP
+901 EPPYTPPPAEAPVAPP
-908 PVEAPAAAPSSATA
+908 PSTTT
-922 QQEPEAP
+922 QQEPEVP
-929 PAPLLPTQPEH
+929 PSPVLPTQPEH

-967 SERITASLLVLA
+967 SERMTASLLVLA

-1005 FVVQGEPNDPAHQRA
+1005 FVVQGEPSDPAHQRA

-1028 QTTVEESMQQFDL
+1028 QTSVEESMQQFDA
-1041 VSREAHQR
+1041 VSREAQQR

-1064 QQDIQIRAASMG
+1064 QHDIQIRAASMG

>member
-1 MSSADWSLAPQAH
+1 MSAPDSRLDHETH
-14 AQVFAEKVLPHSG
+14 ARLLQEKVIPNGGMNETSA
-27 LDGTTPQ
+27 Q
-34 QHPKAIVLAGQPGAG
+34 AHPKAVVLAGQPGAG
-49 KSGVAGAA
+49 KSKVSGALL
-57 IRELAGDAIP
+57 REFDGDVVLV
-67 IDPDALREMHRDAP
+67 DPDELRRTHSEFVN
-81 QLVQQHPYT
+81 LSQQHPYT
-90 WSGHTHSDASQW
+90 WAGHTHEDASQW
-102 AKELRSL
+102 AKELRS
-109 AVEGHRNLILDTTL
+109 AAIDGRRNLILDTTL
-123 GNGDAAVNLI
+123 GNGDSAVTLI
-133 KNLQAKGYEVEIRG
+133 KDLQARGYDVEIRG

-160 RRFTDKLDDEGFG
+160 ARFAGSLDSAGFG

-195 QAETGIQIRLY
+195 HTETGIQIRLY

-211 QVYDSHSDTRLPGAA
+211 QVYDSHSDARLPGAA

-250 QGRWHAELTD
+250 QGRWHAELGD
-260 TLPLNDKVSPPT
+260 TLPLNDKISPPT
-272 AAAVLDER
+272 ATAVFDER
-280 ATLKVVEGITPNI
+280 ATLKVVESITPNI
-293 QEARSVDHTIRVHPN
+293 QEARSIDHTIRVRPN

-313 VIGGTAATVVEAAS
+313 VIGGAAATVVEAAT
-327 EGTKIADLYARDNRT
+327 EGTRIADLYARDNRT

-353 RSVGGWTGAAVGAKV
+353 RSVGGWTGAVVGAKV

-394 GGEIVDWI
+394 ASEIVEWI

-409 QADSTGRVWTFDP
+409 QADSTDRIWTFDP

-429 THSEREIIGTVGT
+429 TREETEIVGTVGT

-460 LTQQLNYQASSRAVG
+460 LSQQLNYQASSRAVG

-494 SETPSALPRS
+494 SDTPSALPRS
-504 WERNPENGE
+504 WERNPETGE
-513 WRREIVHQVLEH
+513 WRREVVHQVLEH

-543 DDAARGIMA
+543 DEAAQGIMA

-562 AKQYEHAYTAQGW
+562 AKQYEEAYTAQGW
-575 SQYGPIPDE
+575 SRYGAIPDE
-584 VIWAQDHP
+584 VIWAREHP

-602 YQQQGD
+602 YQHQGD

-617 YDSLTEGNIRDE
+617 YDSLAEGNIRDE
-629 LNGTYSQIRAIQQM
+629 LNRTYPQIRAIQQM
-643 EAPVPGAHDRSIEA
+643 EGPVPSAHEHRIEA
-657 LTVNEREARDQ
+657 LTVNERDAHDQ

-703 TPQAVIDAH
+703 TPQAVIDART
-712 SVERA
+712 VERA
-717 ALSPNTSPLVQ
+717 ALAPNAPALAQ
-728 EHRAPTPAAPT
+728 EHRAPTPAEPT
-739 PSDPVES
+739 PSDRVES

-754 ARRPE
+754 APRPE
-759 PTAASATQPAREESS
+759 QTAVAGTQPAREESS
-774 EPRAPTEANP
+774 ERQAHTEANP
-784 PAHTMPAAPVPS
+784 PAHPMPAAPVPS
-796 PGIPSTERSPAQAE
+796 PGIPSAGRSPAQPE
-810 ASAVP
+810 VSALP
-815 TPDVGRP
+815 TPDVAHLGP
-822 ASAQE
+822 AHE
-827 PVATHTHS
+827 PVAAHTHS
-835 TAPSIQ
+835 PAPPIQ
-841 TEVAEAVSV
+841 TEVAEAAPVAA
-850 TVRLHEAESTPA
+850 RLHEAEATPA
-862 PAPAPAPVQ
+862 QIQP
-871 LESDVPATLAAAEP
+871 ESDVPATLAAAEP
-885 AAPPQMTGAA
+885 TAPPLITDAA

-901 EPPYAPP
+901 ELPYAPP
-908 PVEAPAAAPSSATA
+908 PVEAPQAPPSSATV

-929 PAPLLPTQPEH
+929 PALLLPTQPEH

-950 EGVAT
+950 EGVAA

-967 SERITASLLVLA
+967 SERMTASLLVLA

-1005 FVVQGEPNDPAHQRA
+1005 FVVQGEPSDPAHQRA

-1028 QTTVEESMQQFDL
+1028 QTSVEESMQQFDA
-1041 VSREAHQR
+1041 VSREAQQR

-1064 QQDIQIRAASMG
+1064 QHDIQIRAVSMG

>member
-1 MSSADWSLAPQAH
+1 MASRDGQLPVDVHQR
-14 AQVFAEKVLPHSG
+14 VLRETIIPESG
-27 LDGTTPQ
+27 LSHHTSQTT
-34 QHPKAIVLAGQPGAG
+34 PKAILLAGQPGAG
-49 KSGVAGAA
+49 KGTLKDISRA
-57 IRELAGDAIP
+57 ELGGNVVVV
-67 IDPDALREMHRDAP
+67 DPDELRDAYP
-81 QLVQQHPYT
+81 NVERLYERHPYT
-90 WSGHTHSDASQW
+90 WAGHTQEDASHW
-102 AKELRSL
+102 AKELRAG
-109 AVEGHRNLILDTTL
+109 AVEGRRNLILDTTL
-123 GNGDAAVNLI
+123 GNGDSAITLI
-133 KNLQAKGYEVEIRG
+133 KDLQAKGYEVEIRG

-160 RRFTDKLDDEGFG
+160 ARFSNSLDNYGFG

-211 QVYDSHSDTRLPGAA
+211 QVYDSHSDTRLPGTA
-226 LEAEREARLK
+226 LQAEREARLK

-242 SLRDGWRA
+242 TLRDGWRS
-250 QGRWHAELTD
+250 QGRWHAELGD
-260 TLPLNDKVSPPT
+260 TLPLNDKISPPT
-272 AAAVLDER
+272 ATAVFDER

-293 QEARSVDHTIRVHPN
+293 QEARVIDHTIRVRPN

-313 VIGGTAATVVEAAS
+313 VIGGAAATVVEAAT

-342 GAEAALLDFGA
+342 GAEAALLDLGA

-394 GGEIVDWI
+394 GSEIIDWI

-409 QADSTGRVWTFDP
+409 QADGTGRVWTFDP
-422 AHPEKGW
+422 AHPENGW

-475 LRLSEPD
+475 LRLSAPD

-494 SETPSALPRS
+494 SDTPSALPRP
-504 WERNPENGE
+504 WERNPETGE
-513 WRREIVHQVLEH
+513 WRREVVHQVLEH
-525 GIKNTTVE
+525 GVKNTTVE
-533 VADATKAAQL
+533 VADAVKSAQL
-543 DDAARGIMA
+543 DEAAQGIMA

-562 AKQYEHAYTAQGW
+562 AKQYEQAYTAQGW

-617 YDSLTEGNIRDE
+617 YDSLAEGNIRDE

-643 EAPVPGAHDRSIEA
+643 EAPVPGAHERSIEA

-712 SVERA
+712 SAERA

-728 EHRAPTPAAPT
+728 EHRAPAPAAPT
-739 PSDPVES
+739 PSDRVES

-754 ARRPE
+754 GPRRE
-759 PTAASATQPAREESS
+759 PIAAAATQPAPDESS
-774 EPRAPTEANP
+774 ERQAHTEANP
-784 PAHTMPAAPVPS
+784 PAHPMPAAPVPS
-796 PGIPSTERSPAQAE
+796 RGIPSAERSPAQPE
-810 ASAVP
+810 VSASS
-815 TPDVGRP
+815 TSDVGHP
-822 ASAQE
+822 APAQE

-835 TAPSIQ
+835 PTPSIQ
-841 TEVAEAVSV
+841 TEVAV
-850 TVRLHEAESTPA
+850 TARLHEAEAT
-862 PAPAPAPVQ
+862 PAPVQ
-871 LESDVPATLAAAEP
+871 LEPDVPAPLAAAEP
-885 AAPPQMTGAA
+885 AVPPLITDAA

-901 EPPYAPP
+901 EPPYTPP
-908 PVEAPAAAPSSATA
+908 PVETEAAPPSSATA
-922 QQEPEAP
+922 QCELKAP

-967 SERITASLLVLA
+967 SERMTASLLVLA

-1005 FVVQGEPNDPAHQRA
+1005 FVVQGEPSDPAHQRA

-1028 QTTVEESMQQFDL
+1028 QTSVEESMQQFDA

-1064 QQDIQIRAASMG
+1064 QHDIQARAASMG

>member
-1 MSSADWSLAPQAH
+1 MDTPHPRLSPEEH
-14 AQVFAEKVLPHSG
+14 AARLKDVILPESRLDQVTSQPM
-27 LDGTTPQ
+27 PR
-34 QHPKAIVLAGQPGAG
+34 AIVLAGQPGAG
-49 KSGVAGAA
+49 KGGLVKAVE
-57 IRELAGDAIP
+57 IELSDDVVKV
-67 IDPDALREMHRDAP
+67 DPDELRGAHPDAR
-81 QLVQQHPYT
+81 LLRQQHPYT
-90 WSGHTHSDASQW
+90 WAGHTHEDASQW
-102 AKELRSL
+102 AKELRST
-109 AVEGHRNLILDTTL
+109 AVEGRRNLILDTTL
-123 GNGDAAVNLI
+123 GNGDSAVSLI
-133 KNLQAKGYEVEIRG
+133 KDLQANGYDVEIRG

-160 RRFTDKLDDEGFG
+160 ARFSNSLDSRGFG

-250 QGRWHAELTD
+250 QGRWHAELGD

-272 AAAVLDER
+272 TAAVFDER

-293 QEARSVDHTIRVHPN
+293 QEARVIDHTIRVRPN

-313 VIGGTAATVVEAAS
+313 VIGGAAATVVEAAT

-342 GAEAALLDFGA
+342 GAEAALLDLGA

-394 GGEIVDWI
+394 GSEIIDWI

-409 QADSTGRVWTFDP
+409 QADGTGRVWTFDP

-429 THSEREIIGTVGT
+429 THGEREIIGTVGT

-475 LRLSEPD
+475 LRLSAPD

-494 SETPSALPRS
+494 SDTPSALPRP
-504 WERNPENGE
+504 WERNPETGE
-513 WRREIVHQVLEH
+513 WRREVVHQVLEH
-525 GIKNTTVE
+525 GVKNTTVE
-533 VADATKAAQL
+533 VADAVKSAQL
-543 DDAARGIMA
+543 DEAAQGIMA

-562 AKQYEHAYTAQGW
+562 AKQYEQAYTAQGW

-617 YDSLTEGNIRDE
+617 YDSLAEGNIRDE

-643 EAPVPGAHDRSIEA
+643 EAPVPGAHGRSIEA

-712 SVERA
+712 SAERA

-728 EHRAPTPAAPT
+728 EHRAPAPAAPT
-739 PSDPVES
+739 PSDRVES

-754 ARRPE
+754 GPRRE
-759 PTAASATQPAREESS
+759 PIAAAATQPAPDESS
-774 EPRAPTEANP
+774 ERQAHTEANP
-784 PAHTMPAAPVPS
+784 PAHPMPAAPVPS
-796 PGIPSTERSPAQAE
+796 RGIPSAERSPAQPE
-810 ASAVP
+810 VSASS
-815 TPDVGRP
+815 TSDVGHP
-822 ASAQE
+822 APAQE

-835 TAPSIQ
+835 PTPSIQ
-841 TEVAEAVSV
+841 TEVAV
-850 TVRLHEAESTPA
+850 TARLHEAEAT
-862 PAPAPAPVQ
+862 PAPVQ
-871 LESDVPATLAAAEP
+871 LEPDVPPPLAAAEP
-885 AAPPQMTGAA
+885 AVPPLITDAA

-901 EPPYAPP
+901 EPPYTPP
-908 PVEAPAAAPSSATA
+908 PVETEAAPPSSATA
-922 QQEPEAP
+922 QCELKAP

-967 SERITASLLVLA
+967 SERMTASLLVLA

-1005 FVVQGEPNDPAHQRA
+1005 FVVQGEPSDPAHQRA

-1028 QTTVEESMQQFDL
+1028 QTSVEESMQQFDA

-1064 QQDIQIRAASMG
+1064 QHDIQARAASMG

>member
-1 MSSADWSLAPQAH
+1 MASKDGQLPADVHQR
-14 AQVFAEKVLPHSG
+14 VLRETIIPESG
-27 LDGTTPQ
+27 LSHHTSQTT
-34 QHPKAIVLAGQPGAG
+34 PKAILLAGQPGAG
-49 KSGVAGAA
+49 KGTLKDISRA
-57 IRELAGDAIP
+57 ELGGNVVVV
-67 IDPDALREMHRDAP
+67 DPDELRDAYP
-81 QLVQQHPYT
+81 DVERLYERHPYT
-90 WSGHTHSDASQW
+90 WAGHTHEDASHW
-102 AKELRSL
+102 AKELRAG
-109 AVEGHRNLILDTTL
+109 AVEGRRNLILDTTL
-123 GNGDAAVNLI
+123 GNGDSAITLI
-133 KNLQAKGYEVEIRG
+133 KDLQARGYEVEIRG

-160 RRFTDKLDDEGFG
+160 ARFSNSLDNYGFG

-206 GREGA
+206 GRKGA
-211 QVYDSHSDTRLPGAA
+211 QVYDSHSDTRLPGTA
-226 LEAEREARLK
+226 LEAEREARLN

-242 SLRDGWRA
+242 TLRDDWRA
-250 QGRWHAELTD
+250 QGRWHAELGD
-260 TLPLNDKVSPPT
+260 TLPHNTKVSPPT

-280 ATLKVVEGITPNI
+280 ATLKVVEGITPSI
-293 QEARSVDHTIRVHPN
+293 QEARGIDHTIRVRPN

-313 VIGGTAATVVEAAS
+313 VIGGATATVVEAAT
-327 EGTKIADLYARDNRT
+327 EGTRIADLYARDNRT

-353 RSVGGWTGAAVGAKV
+353 RSVGGWTGAVVGAKV

-394 GGEIVDWI
+394 ASEIVEWI

-409 QADSTGRVWTFDP
+409 QADSTDRIWTFDP

-429 THSEREIIGTVGT
+429 TREETEIVGTVGT

-460 LTQQLNYQASSRAVG
+460 LSQQLNYQTSSRAVG

-494 SETPSALPRS
+494 SDTPSALPRS

-513 WRREIVHQVLEH
+513 WRREVVHQVLEH

-543 DDAARGIMA
+543 DEAAQGIMA

-562 AKQYEHAYTAQGW
+562 AKQYEDAYTAQGW
-575 SQYGPIPDE
+575 SRYGAIPDE
-584 VIWAQDHP
+584 VIWAREHP

-602 YQQQGD
+602 YQHQGD

-617 YDSLTEGNIRDE
+617 YDSLAEGNIRDE
-629 LNGTYSQIRAIQQM
+629 LNSTYPQIRAIQQM
-643 EAPVPGAHDRSIEA
+643 EAPVPSAQERSIEA
-657 LTVNEREARDQ
+657 LTANERDAHEQ

-675 LGVAAPQAQQVAAA
+675 LGVAAPQVQQMAAA

-712 SVERA
+712 TVERA
-717 ALSPNTSPLVQ
+717 ALAPNTSPLVQ
-728 EHRAPTPAAPT
+728 EHHAPAPAAPT
-739 PSDPVES
+739 PSDRVES

-754 ARRPE
+754 APRQE
-759 PTAASATQPAREESS
+759 PTAAAATQPARDESS
-774 EPRAPTEANP
+774 ERQAHTEENP
-784 PAHTMPAAPVPS
+784 PAHPMPAAPLPS
-796 PGIPSTERSPAQAE
+796 PGIPSAERSPAQPE
-810 ASAVP
+810 VSALP
-815 TPDVGRP
+815 TSDVGHP
-822 ASAQE
+822 APAQE
-827 PVATHTHS
+827 PVATHAHS
-835 TAPSIQ
+835 PAPSIH
-841 TEVAEAVSV
+841 TEVTEAAPATARLPEAEA
-850 TVRLHEAESTPA
+850 TPA
-862 PAPAPAPVQ
+862 PIQ
-871 LESDVPATLAAAEP
+871 LEPDVPATLAAAEP
-885 AAPPQMTGAA
+885 AARPLITDAA

-901 EPPYAPP
+901 EPPSTPP
-908 PVEAPAAAPSSATA
+908 PVEAPAAPPSSATA

-929 PAPLLPTQPEH
+929 PVPLLPNQPGH

-967 SERITASLLVLA
+967 SERMTASLLVLA

-1005 FVVQGEPNDPAHQRA
+1005 FVVQGEPSDPAHQRA

-1028 QTTVEESMQQFDL
+1028 QTTVEESMQQFDA
-1041 VSREAHQR
+1041 VSREAQQR

>member
-1 MSSADWSLAPQAH
+1 MASTTNPLSPDLHQQILWEQIIP
-14 AQVFAEKVLPHSG
+14 KSG
-27 LDGTTPQ
+27 LDSRTSYENPQ
-34 QHPKAIVLAGQPGAG
+34 AVILAGQPGAG
-49 KSGVAGAA
+49 KGGLAGQVR
-57 IRELAGDAIP
+57 RELHNDVIT
-67 IDPDALREMHRDAP
+67 IDPDALRDEHEYVRSLRK
-81 QLVQQHPYT
+81 QYPYT
-90 WSGHTHSDASQW
+90 WAGHTHDDASQW
-102 AKELRSL
+102 AKELRSS
-109 AVEGHRNLILDTTL
+109 AIDGRKNLILDTTL
-123 GNGDAAVNLI
+123 GNGDSAVALI
-133 KNLQAKGYEVEIRG
+133 RDLQANGYEVEIRG

-160 RRFTDKLDDEGFG
+160 RRFTSDLDLVGFG

-242 SLRDGWRA
+242 TVRDGWRA

-293 QEARSVDHTIRVHPN
+293 QEARGIDHTIRVRPN

-313 VIGGTAATVVEAAS
+313 VIGGAAATVLEAAT

-394 GGEIVDWI
+394 GSEIVDWI

-482 QPINPFSIAGDA
+482 QPVNPFSIAGDA
-494 SETPSALPRS
+494 SDTPSALPRS

-513 WRREIVHQVLEH
+513 WRREVVHQVLEH

-543 DDAARGIMA
+543 DEAAQGIVA

-562 AKQYEHAYTAQGW
+562 AKQYEQAYIAQGW
-575 SQYGPIPDE
+575 SRYGAIPDE

-602 YQQQGD
+602 YQRQGD

-617 YDSLTEGNIRDE
+617 YDSLAEGNVRDE
-629 LNGTYSQIRAIQQM
+629 LNNTHPQIRAIQQM
-643 EAPVPGAHDRSIEA
+643 EAPVPGAHERRIEA
-657 LTVNEREARDQ
+657 LTVNERDAHDQ

-703 TPQAVIDAH
+703 TPQAVSDART
-712 SVERA
+712 VERA
-717 ALSPNTSPLVQ
+717 ALPPNSSPLVQ
-728 EHRAPTPAAPT
+728 EHRTATPAAPT

-774 EPRAPTEANP
+774 ERRAPTEANP
-784 PAHTMPAAPVPS
+784 PAHTMPAAPLPS
-796 PGIPSTERSPAQAE
+796 PGIPSAERSPAQPE
-810 ASAVP
+810 VSALP
-815 TPDVGRP
+815 TSDVGHP
-822 ASAQE
+822 APAQE
-827 PVATHTHS
+827 PVATHAHS
-835 TAPSIQ
+835 PAPSIQ
-841 TEVAEAVSV
+841 TEVAEAVPV
-850 TVRLHEAESTPA
+850 TVRLHEAEST
-862 PAPAPAPVQ
+862 PAPAPVQ

-885 AAPPQMTGAA
+885 AAPPQMTDVA

-908 PVEAPAAAPSSATA
+908 SVEAPATPPSSATA
-922 QQEPEAP
+922 QHEPEAP

-967 SERITASLLVLA
+967 SERMTASLLVLA

-1005 FVVQGEPNDPAHQRA
+1005 FVVQGEPSDPAHQRA

-1028 QTTVEESMQQFDL
+1028 QTSVEESMQQFDA
-1041 VSREAHQR
+1041 VSREAQQR
-1049 AIANQLEQQLEDQRV
+1049 AIANQLEQQLEDQRA
-1064 QQDIQIRAASMG
+1064 QHDIQIRAASMG

>member
-1 MSSADWSLAPQAH
+1 MSPPDSRLDHEAH
-14 AQVFAEKVLPHSG
+14 ARLLQEKVIPNGGMNETSS
-27 LDGTTPQ
+27 Q
-34 QHPKAIVLAGQPGAG
+34 AHPKAVVLAGQPGAG
-49 KSGVAGAA
+49 KSKVSGALL
-57 IRELAGDAIP
+57 REFDDDVVLV
-67 IDPDALREMHRDAP
+67 DPDELRRTHSEFVN
-81 QLVQQHPYT
+81 LSQQHPYT
-90 WSGHTHSDASQW
+90 WAGHTHEDASQW
-102 AKELRSL
+102 AKELRS
-109 AVEGHRNLILDTTL
+109 AAIDGRRNLILDTTL
-123 GNGDAAVNLI
+123 GSGDSAVTLI
-133 KNLQAKGYEVEIRG
+133 KDLQAKGYDVEIRG

-160 RRFTDKLDDEGFG
+160 ARFSNSLESRGFG
-173 RYVPEDVRKHVYD
+173 RYVPEDVRKHVYE

-206 GREGA
+206 SREGA

-250 QGRWHAELTD
+250 QGRWHAELGD
-260 TLPLNDKVSPPT
+260 TLPHNTKVSPPT

-293 QEARSVDHTIRVHPN
+293 QEARGIDHTIRVRPN

-313 VIGGTAATVVEAAS
+313 VIGGAAATVLEAAT

-342 GAEAALLDFGA
+342 GAESALLDFGA

-394 GGEIVDWI
+394 GSEIVDWI

-460 LTQQLNYQASSRAVG
+460 LSQQLNYQASSRAVG

-482 QPINPFSIAGDA
+482 QPVNPFSIAGDA
-494 SETPSALPRS
+494 SDTPSALPRS

-513 WRREIVHQVLEH
+513 WRREVVHQVLEH

-543 DDAARGIMA
+543 DEAAQGIMA

-562 AKQYEHAYTAQGW
+562 AKQYEQAYTAQGW

-584 VIWAQDHP
+584 VIWARNHP

-602 YQQQGD
+602 YQHQGG

-617 YDSLTEGNIRDE
+617 YDSLAEGNIRDE
-629 LNGTYSQIRAIQQM
+629 LNNTHPQIRAIQQM
-643 EAPVPGAHDRSIEA
+643 EAPVPGAHERRIEA
-657 LTVNEREARDQ
+657 LTANERDAHDQ

-703 TPQAVIDAH
+703 TPQAVINAH
-712 SVERA
+712 TDGHTAPPPSA
-717 ALSPNTSPLVQ
+717 PPLAQ
-728 EHRAPTPAAPT
+728 EHRTSTPAAPM
-739 PSDPVES
+739 PSDRTEA

-754 ARRPE
+754 APRPE
-759 PTAASATQPAREESS
+759 PTAVATPPASKESS
-774 EPRAPTEANP
+774 ERQAHTEANP
-784 PAHTMPAAPVPS
+784 PAPPMPAVPVPS
-796 PGIPSTERSPAQAE
+796 PGTPSAERSPAQPE
-810 ASAVP
+810 VSTLP
-815 TPDVGRP
+815 PPDVEHP
-822 ASAQE
+822 DPKQE
-827 PVATHTHS
+827 AVATHTHS
-835 TAPSIQ
+835 SVSSIQ
-841 TEVAEAVSV
+841 TEVADAAPV
-850 TVRLHEAESTPA
+850 TARLHELEATPA
-862 PAPAPAPVQ
+862 PIHS
-871 LESDVPATLAAAEP
+871 ESDVPANPAAAEP
-885 AAPPQMTGAA
+885 AAPALATDAA

-901 EPPYAPP
+901 EPPYTSP
-908 PVEAPAAAPSSATA
+908 PVEAPVAPPPSATA
-922 QQEPEAP
+922 QREPEAP

-967 SERITASLLVLA
+967 SERMTASLLVLA

-1005 FVVQGEPNDPAHQRA
+1005 FVVQGEPSDPAHQRA

-1028 QTTVEESMQQFDL
+1028 QTSVEESMQQFDA
-1041 VSREAHQR
+1041 VSREAKQR

-1064 QQDIQIRAASMG
+1064 QHDIQIRAASMG